1 MRTRPMS
8 SLKSR
13 NSTLRS
19 AIRPI
24 LSSDSLM
31 KGGRA
36 GGLSSMREQSS
47 SFDVARI
54 VRELSE
60 MVGARA
66 RKAYQPH
73 YEQVVLRLNR
83 KGVPSTDMV
92 IVRGQRVYTSQRD
105 RPMPSK
111 PSQFAMV
118 LRKHL
123 NNSRLIGVEQ
133 LGFDRVIR
141 LTFEHGGGRLSLIIE
156 LFRDG
161 NVLLLDEEGVII
173 QPLTHAKYAS
183 RSLKKGVAYSPPPET
198 LDPREMDRSMLDSL
212 LDGSEHD
219 LIRTLAA
226 RANLGRIYGS
236 TACSIAEIEE
246 SVAANTLDSTQRDS
260 LEAAIGSMLDQLS
273 DGSDAKMWMADS
285 EAMDAWKAA
294 DNEAARDAASS
305 GITEIAPIDLSYTES
320 SMMVE
325 VASLSL
331 AYDAVF
337 GSHDAAAFIRRE
349 EEMLVESG
357 EDDGVIQAKLG
368 RRAAQQRAAIE
379 RFHERAAITQE
390 LGKAIQ
396 DNWEHV
402 DSLLSQFNEAVD
414 SDGWEGVMDK
424 IYDVPWIDSANPA
437 KQTIVAYL
445 PDEDGEPGASITLE
459 VSNTVHQNAQRYFE
473 EARSQKNK
481 AKGAL
486 TALESTEKDQ
496 QRVEKQ
502 AAKDAAAGRLR
513 AKNRSKRFWFERHR
527 WALLSG
533 GHLLIGGKDA
543 KGNDVVV
550 RKHLTSNDLYFH
562 ADLHGA
568 PSCSLKLK
576 DGLAP
581 NQSPSEAIPEG
592 VASLQ
597 IVQNLADDLEDARQ
611 LPESL
616 HSEAAQVAV
625 CWSRAWG
632 SGGAAA
638 VAFHV
643 RPSQVSKTTESG
655 ESLARGSFV
664 VRGQRNWHRDL
675 SLELAVG
682 MAVVNGVPMPVSGT
696 PSTISEYCSRWAR
709 ITPGSE
715 KKESVANRIAKATGL
730 AQDDLLSCLPP
741 GNCLVEDH
749 GLIQP

>member
-1 MRTRPMS
+1 
-8 SLKSR
+8 
-13 NSTLRS
+13 
-19 AIRPI
+19 
-24 LSSDSLM
+24 
-31 KGGRA
+31 
-36 GGLSSMREQSS
+36 MREQSS

-66 RKAYQPH
+66 RKVYQPH
-73 YEQVVLRLNR
+73 YEQVVVRLNR
-83 KGVPSTDMV
+83 KGLPSTDLV
-92 IVRGQRVYTSQRD
+92 IVRGRRVYTSQRD

-118 LRKHL
+118 LRKHM
-123 NNSRLIGVEQ
+123 NNSRLISVEQ
-133 LGFDRVIR
+133 YGFDRVVE
-141 LTFEHGGGRLSLIIE
+141 LTFEHGGGRLRLVIE

-161 NVLLLDEEGVII
+161 NVLLLDDNGVII

-183 RSLKKGVAYSPPPET
+183 RSLKRGVAYSPPPET
-198 LDPREMDRSMLDSL
+198 VDPRNMDRSALDSL
-212 LDGSEHD
+212 LDGSQHD

-226 RANLGRIYGS
+226 RANFGRIYGS
-236 TACSIAEIEE
+236 TACSIAGLEE
-246 SVAANTLDSTQRDS
+246 KVDANSLDSGQRDA
-260 LEAAIGSMLDQLS
+260 LEGAIQSMLVELS
-273 DGSDAKMWMADS
+273 EGDGAMMWMVDSDAKQAW
-285 EAMDAWKAA
+285 EAT
-294 DNEAARDAASS
+294 DNEADRDAASS
-305 GITEIAPIDLSYTES
+305 GITEIAPIDLSYTDR
-320 SMMVE
+320 SMAVG

-349 EEMLVESG
+349 EDRLVESG
-357 EDDGVIQAKLG
+357 EDEGEKQAKLD
-368 RRAAQQRAAIE
+368 RRAAQQSAAID

-402 DSLLSQFNEAVD
+402 DSLLAQFNDAVA
-414 SDGWEGVMDK
+414 SDGWQGVTDK
-424 IYDVPWIDSANPA
+424 IYDVPWIDSADPA

-445 PDEDGEPGASITLE
+445 PDEEGEPGASITLE
-459 VSNTVHQNAQRYFE
+459 VSKTVHQNAQRYFE
-473 EARSQKNK
+473 EASTQKSK
-481 AKGAL
+481 AKGAKA
-486 TALESTEKDQ
+486 ALAGTKQAREKA
-496 QRVEKQ
+496 EKR
-502 AAKDAAAGRLR
+502 AAKDAVAGRLR
-513 AKNRSKRFWFERHR
+513 SRQRSKRFWFEKHR
-527 WALLSG
+527 WAMLSG

-543 KGNDVVV
+543 KGNDIVV
-550 RKHLTSNDLYFH
+550 RKHLSSNDLYFH

-581 NQSPSEAIPEG
+581 NQNPSEAIPEG

-597 IVQNLADDLEDARQ
+597 IVQNLAEGVEDARE

-616 HSEAAQVAV
+616 HSEAAQIAV

-638 VAFHV
+638 TAFHA
-643 RPSQVSKTTESG
+643 RPSQVSKTTETG
-655 ESLARGSFV
+655 ESLGRGSFV

-675 SLELAVG
+675 PLELAIG

-696 PSTISEYCSRWAR
+696 PATISENFERWGKV
-709 ITPGSE
+709 IPGRE
-715 KKESVANRIAKATGL
+715 KKENIANRISKATGL

-741 GNCLVEDH
+741 GNCSLEDH
-749 GLIQP
+749 GLIQS

>member
-1 MRTRPMS
+1 
-8 SLKSR
+8 
-13 NSTLRS
+13 
-19 AIRPI
+19 
-24 LSSDSLM
+24 
-31 KGGRA
+31 
-36 GGLSSMREQSS
+36 MREQSS

-66 RKAYQPH
+66 RKVYQPH
-73 YEQVVLRLNR
+73 YEQVVVRLNR
-83 KGVPSTDMV
+83 KGLPSTDLV
-92 IVRGQRVYTSQRD
+92 IVRGRRVYTSQRD

-118 LRKHL
+118 LRKHM
-123 NNSRLIGVEQ
+123 NNSRLISVEQ
-133 LGFDRVIR
+133 YGFDRVIE
-141 LTFEHGGGRLSLIIE
+141 LTFEHGGGRLRLIIE

-161 NVLLLDEEGVII
+161 NVLLLDDNGVII

-183 RSLKKGVAYSPPPET
+183 RSLKRGVAYSPPPET
-198 LDPREMDRSMLDSL
+198 VDPRNMDRSALDSL
-212 LDGSEHD
+212 LDGSQHD

-226 RANLGRIYGS
+226 RANFGRIYGS
-236 TACSIAEIEE
+236 TACSIAGLEE
-246 SVAANTLDSTQRDS
+246 KVDANSLDSGQRDA
-260 LEAAIGSMLDQLS
+260 LEGAIQSMLVELS
-273 DGSDAKMWMADS
+273 EGDGAMMWMVDSDAKQAW
-285 EAMDAWKAA
+285 EAT
-294 DNEAARDAASS
+294 DNEADRDAASS
-305 GITEIAPIDLSYTES
+305 GITEIAPIDLSYTDR
-320 SMMVE
+320 SMAVG

-349 EEMLVESG
+349 EDRLVESG
-357 EDDGVIQAKLG
+357 EDEGEKQAKLD
-368 RRAAQQRAAIE
+368 RRAAQQSAAID

-402 DSLLSQFNEAVD
+402 DSLLAQFNDAVA
-414 SDGWEGVMDK
+414 SDGWQGVTDK
-424 IYDVPWIDSANPA
+424 IYDVPWIDSADPA

-445 PDEDGEPGASITLE
+445 PDEEGEPGASITLE
-459 VSNTVHQNAQRYFE
+459 VSKTVHQNAQRYFE
-473 EARSQKNK
+473 EASTQKSK
-481 AKGAL
+481 AKGAKA
-486 TALESTEKDQ
+486 ALAGTKQAREKA
-496 QRVEKQ
+496 EKR

-513 AKNRSKRFWFERHR
+513 SRQRSKRFWFEKHR
-527 WALLSG
+527 WAMLSG

-543 KGNDVVV
+543 KGNDIVV
-550 RKHLTSNDLYFH
+550 RKHLSSNDLYFH

-581 NQSPSEAIPEG
+581 NQNPSEAIPEG

-597 IVQNLADDLEDARQ
+597 IVQNLAEGVEDARE

-616 HSEAAQVAV
+616 HSEAAQIAV

-638 VAFHV
+638 TAFHA
-643 RPSQVSKTTESG
+643 RPSQVSKTTETG
-655 ESLARGSFV
+655 ESLGRGSFV

-675 SLELAVG
+675 PLELAIG
-682 MAVVNGVPMPVSGT
+682 MAVVNGVPMPMSGT
-696 PSTISEYCSRWAR
+696 PATISENFERWGKV
-709 ITPGSE
+709 IPGRE
-715 KKESVANRIAKATGL
+715 KKENVANRISKATGL
-730 AQDDLLSCLPP
+730 AQDDLLSCLPS
-741 GNCLVEDH
+741 GNCSLEDL
-749 GLIQP
+749 GLIQS

>member
-1 MRTRPMS
+1 
-8 SLKSR
+8 
-13 NSTLRS
+13 
-19 AIRPI
+19 
-24 LSSDSLM
+24 M

-36 GGLSSMREQSS
+36 GGLSSMRESSS

-83 KGVPSTDMV
+83 KGVPSTDLV

-123 NNSRLIGVEQ
+123 NNSRLIDVEQ

-141 LTFEHGGGRLSLIIE
+141 LTFEHGGGRLALIIE

-161 NVLLLDEEGVII
+161 NVLLLDGNDVII

-183 RSLKKGVAYSPPPET
+183 RTLKKGVAYTAPPET
-198 LDPREMDRSMLDSL
+198 LDPREMDRAMLDNL
-212 LDGSEHD
+212 LDGSNHD

-236 TACSIAEIEE
+236 TACSIAGIEE
-246 SVAANTLDSTQRDS
+246 DVAANSLDSAQRDS
-260 LEAAIGSMLDQLS
+260 LELAIDSMLQRLS
-273 DGSDAKMWMADS
+273 DGEDAKIWLTDS

-305 GITEIAPIDLSYTES
+305 GITEIAPIDLAYTES
-320 SMMVE
+320 STMVG
-325 VASLSL
+325 VASLSV

-349 EEMLVESG
+349 EELLVDSG
-357 EDDGVIQAKLG
+357 EDGGAIQAKLG
-368 RRAAQQRAAIE
+368 RRAAQQKAAIA

-390 LGKAIQ
+390 LGKSIQ

-402 DSLLSQFNEAVD
+402 DSLLLQFNEAVV
-414 SDGWEGVMDK
+414 SDGWGGVMDK
-424 IYDVPWIDSANPA
+424 IHDVPWIDSADPA

-481 AKGAL
+481 AEGAK
-486 TALESTEKDQ
+486 TALASTEKIQD
-496 QRVEKQ
+496 RAEKQ

-513 AKNRSKRFWFERHR
+513 AKKRSKRFWFERHR
-527 WALLSG
+527 WAILSG
-533 GHLLIGGKDA
+533 GHFLIGGKDA

-576 DGLAP
+576 DGLAL
-581 NQSPSEAIPEG
+581 NQNPSEVIPEG

-597 IVQNLADDLEDARQ
+597 IVQNLGEDMEDARQ
-611 LPESL
+611 LPESV

-638 VAFHV
+638 IAFHA

-675 SLELAVG
+675 PLEMAIG
-682 MAVVNGVPMPVSGT
+682 MAVVNGVPIPVSGT
-696 PSTISEYCSRWAR
+696 PSTISQYCQRWTK
-709 ITPGSE
+709 IIPGRE
-715 KKESVANRIAKATGL
+715 KKESIANRIAKATGL
-730 AQDDLLSCLPP
+730 AQDDLLSCLPS
-741 GNCLVEDH
+741 GNCSLEDH
-749 GLIQP
+749 GLIQS

>member
-1 MRTRPMS
+1 
-8 SLKSR
+8 
-13 NSTLRS
+13 
-19 AIRPI
+19 
-24 LSSDSLM
+24 
-31 KGGRA
+31 
-36 GGLSSMREQSS
+36 MREQSS

-66 RKAYQPH
+66 RKVYQPH
-73 YEQVVLRLNR
+73 YEQVVVRLNR
-83 KGVPSTDMV
+83 KGLPSTDLV
-92 IVRGQRVYTSQRD
+92 IVRGRRVYTSQRD

-118 LRKHL
+118 LRKHM
-123 NNSRLIGVEQ
+123 NNSRLISVEQ
-133 LGFDRVIR
+133 YGFDRVIE
-141 LTFEHGGGRLSLIIE
+141 LTFEHGGGRLRLIIE

-161 NVLLLDEEGVII
+161 NVLLLDDNGVII

-183 RSLKKGVAYSPPPET
+183 RSLKRGVAYSPPPET
-198 LDPREMDRSMLDSL
+198 VDPRNMDRSALDSL
-212 LDGSEHD
+212 LDGSQHD

-226 RANLGRIYGS
+226 RANFGRIYGS
-236 TACSIAEIEE
+236 TACSIAGLEE
-246 SVAANTLDSTQRDS
+246 KVDANSLDSGQRDA
-260 LEAAIGSMLDQLS
+260 LEGAIQSMLVELS
-273 DGSDAKMWMADS
+273 EGDGAMMWMVDSDAKQAW
-285 EAMDAWKAA
+285 EAT
-294 DNEAARDAASS
+294 DNEADRDAASS
-305 GITEIAPIDLSYTES
+305 GITEIAPIDLSYTDR
-320 SMMVE
+320 SMAVG

-349 EEMLVESG
+349 EDRLVESG
-357 EDDGVIQAKLG
+357 EDEGEKQAKLD
-368 RRAAQQRAAIE
+368 RRAAQQSAAID

-402 DSLLSQFNEAVD
+402 DSLLAQFNDAVA
-414 SDGWEGVMDK
+414 SDGWQGVTDK
-424 IYDVPWIDSANPA
+424 IYDVPWIDNADPA

-445 PDEDGEPGASITLE
+445 PDEEGEPGASITLE
-459 VSNTVHQNAQRYFE
+459 VSKTVHQNAQRYFE
-473 EARSQKNK
+473 EASTQKSK
-481 AKGAL
+481 AKGAKA
-486 TALESTEKDQ
+486 ALAGTKQAREKA
-496 QRVEKQ
+496 EKR

-513 AKNRSKRFWFERHR
+513 SRQRSKRFWFEKHR
-527 WALLSG
+527 WAMLSG

-543 KGNDVVV
+543 KGNDIVV
-550 RKHLTSNDLYFH
+550 RKHLSSNDLYFH

-581 NQSPSEAIPEG
+581 NQNPSEAIPEG

-597 IVQNLADDLEDARQ
+597 IVQNLAEGVEDARE

-616 HSEAAQVAV
+616 HSEAAQIAV

-638 VAFHV
+638 TAFHA
-643 RPSQVSKTTESG
+643 RPSQVSKTTETG
-655 ESLARGSFV
+655 ESLGRGSFV

-675 SLELAVG
+675 PLELAIG

-696 PSTISEYCSRWAR
+696 PATISENFERWGKV
-709 ITPGSE
+709 IPGRE
-715 KKESVANRIAKATGL
+715 KKENIANRISKATGL

-741 GNCLVEDH
+741 GNCSLEDH
-749 GLIQP
+749 GLIQS

>member
-1 MRTRPMS
+1 
-8 SLKSR
+8 
-13 NSTLRS
+13 
-19 AIRPI
+19 
-24 LSSDSLM
+24 
-31 KGGRA
+31 
-36 GGLSSMREQSS
+36 MREQSS

-66 RKAYQPH
+66 RKVYQPH
-73 YEQVVLRLNR
+73 YEQVVVRLNR
-83 KGVPSTDMV
+83 KGLPSTDLV
-92 IVRGQRVYTSQRD
+92 IVRGRRVYTSQRD

-118 LRKHL
+118 LRKHM
-123 NNSRLIGVEQ
+123 NNSRLISVEQ
-133 LGFDRVIR
+133 YGFDRVIE
-141 LTFEHGGGRLSLIIE
+141 LTFEHGGGRLRLIIE

-161 NVLLLDEEGVII
+161 NVLLLDDNGVII

-183 RSLKKGVAYSPPPET
+183 RSLKRGVAYSPPPET
-198 LDPREMDRSMLDSL
+198 VDPRNMDRSALDSL
-212 LDGSEHD
+212 LDGSQHD

-226 RANLGRIYGS
+226 RANFGRIYGS
-236 TACSIAEIEE
+236 TACSIAGLEE
-246 SVAANTLDSTQRDS
+246 KVDANSLDSGQRDA
-260 LEAAIGSMLDQLS
+260 LEGAIQSMLVELS
-273 DGSDAKMWMADS
+273 EGDGAMMWMVDSDAKQAW
-285 EAMDAWKAA
+285 EAT
-294 DNEAARDAASS
+294 DNEADRDAASS
-305 GITEIAPIDLSYTES
+305 GITEIAPIDLSYTDR
-320 SMMVE
+320 SMAVG

-349 EEMLVESG
+349 EDRLVESG
-357 EDDGVIQAKLG
+357 EDEGEKQAKLD
-368 RRAAQQRAAIE
+368 RRAAQQSAAID

-396 DNWEHV
+396 DNWGHV
-402 DSLLSQFNEAVD
+402 DSLLAQFNDAVA
-414 SDGWEGVMDK
+414 SDGWQGVTDK
-424 IYDVPWIDSANPA
+424 IYDVPWIDSADPA

-445 PDEDGEPGASITLE
+445 PDEEGEPGASITLE
-459 VSNTVHQNAQRYFE
+459 VSKTVHQNAQRYFE
-473 EARSQKNK
+473 EASTQKSK
-481 AKGAL
+481 AKGAKA
-486 TALESTEKDQ
+486 ALAGTKQAREKA
-496 QRVEKQ
+496 EKR

-513 AKNRSKRFWFERHR
+513 SRQRSKRFWFEKHR
-527 WALLSG
+527 WAMLSG

-543 KGNDVVV
+543 KGNDIVV
-550 RKHLTSNDLYFH
+550 RKHLSSNDLYFH

-581 NQSPSEAIPEG
+581 NQNPSEAIPEG

-597 IVQNLADDLEDARQ
+597 IVQNLAEGVEDARE

-616 HSEAAQVAV
+616 HSEAAQIAV

-638 VAFHV
+638 TAFHA
-643 RPSQVSKTTESG
+643 RPSQVSKTTETG
-655 ESLARGSFV
+655 ESLGRGSFV

-675 SLELAVG
+675 PLELAIG

-696 PSTISEYCSRWAR
+696 PATISENFERWGKV
-709 ITPGSE
+709 IPGRE
-715 KKESVANRIAKATGL
+715 KKENIANRISKATGL

-741 GNCLVEDH
+741 GNCSLEDH
-749 GLIQP
+749 GLIQS

>member
-1 MRTRPMS
+1 
-8 SLKSR
+8 
-13 NSTLRS
+13 
-19 AIRPI
+19 
-24 LSSDSLM
+24 
-31 KGGRA
+31 
-36 GGLSSMREQSS
+36 MREQSS

-66 RKAYQPH
+66 RKVYQPH
-73 YEQVVLRLNR
+73 YEQVVVRLNR
-83 KGVPSTDMV
+83 KGLPSTDLV
-92 IVRGQRVYTSQRD
+92 IVRGRRVYTSQRD

-118 LRKHL
+118 LRKHM
-123 NNSRLIGVEQ
+123 NNSRLISVEQ
-133 LGFDRVIR
+133 YGFDRVVE
-141 LTFEHGGGRLSLIIE
+141 LTFEHGGGRLRLVIE

-161 NVLLLDEEGVII
+161 NVLLLDDNGVII

-183 RSLKKGVAYSPPPET
+183 RSLKRGVAYSPPPET
-198 LDPREMDRSMLDSL
+198 VDPRNMDRSALDSL
-212 LDGSEHD
+212 LDGSQHD

-226 RANLGRIYGS
+226 RANFGRIYGS
-236 TACSIAEIEE
+236 TACSIAGLEE
-246 SVAANTLDSTQRDS
+246 KVDANSLDSGQRDA
-260 LEAAIGSMLDQLS
+260 LEGAIQSMLVELS
-273 DGSDAKMWMADS
+273 EGDGAMMWMVDSDAKQAW
-285 EAMDAWKAA
+285 EAT
-294 DNEAARDAASS
+294 DNEADRDAASS
-305 GITEIAPIDLSYTES
+305 GITEIAPIDLSYTDR
-320 SMMVE
+320 SMAVG

-349 EEMLVESG
+349 EDRLVESG
-357 EDDGVIQAKLG
+357 EDEGEKQAKLD
-368 RRAAQQRAAIE
+368 RRAAQQSAAID

-402 DSLLSQFNEAVD
+402 DSLLAQFNDAVA
-414 SDGWEGVMDK
+414 SDGWQGVTDK
-424 IYDVPWIDSANPA
+424 IYDVPWIDSADPA

-445 PDEDGEPGASITLE
+445 PDEEGEPGASITLE
-459 VSNTVHQNAQRYFE
+459 VSKTVHQNAQRYFE
-473 EARSQKNK
+473 EASTQKSK
-481 AKGAL
+481 AKGAKA
-486 TALESTEKDQ
+486 ALAGTKQAREKA
-496 QRVEKQ
+496 EKR

-513 AKNRSKRFWFERHR
+513 SRQRSKRFWFEKHR
-527 WALLSG
+527 WAMLSG

-543 KGNDVVV
+543 KGNDIVV
-550 RKHLTSNDLYFH
+550 RKHLSSNDLYFH

-581 NQSPSEAIPEG
+581 NQNPSEAIPEG

-597 IVQNLADDLEDARQ
+597 IVQNLAEGVEDARE

-616 HSEAAQVAV
+616 HSEAAQIAV

-638 VAFHV
+638 TAFHA
-643 RPSQVSKTTESG
+643 RPSQVSKTTETG
-655 ESLARGSFV
+655 ESLGRGSFV

-675 SLELAVG
+675 PLELAIG

-696 PSTISEYCSRWAR
+696 PATISENFERWGKV
-709 ITPGSE
+709 IPGRE
-715 KKESVANRIAKATGL
+715 KKENIANRISKATGL

-741 GNCLVEDH
+741 GNCSLEDH
-749 GLIQP
+749 GLIQS

>member
-1 MRTRPMS
+1 
-8 SLKSR
+8 
-13 NSTLRS
+13 
-19 AIRPI
+19 
-24 LSSDSLM
+24 
-31 KGGRA
+31 
-36 GGLSSMREQSS
+36 MREQSS

-60 MVGARA
+60 LVGARA

-83 KGVPSTDMV
+83 KGVPSTDLV
-92 IVRGQRVYTSQRD
+92 IVRGRRVYTSQRD

-123 NNSRLIGVEQ
+123 NNSRLIAVEQ
-133 LGFDRVIR
+133 FGFDRVIQ
-141 LTFEHGGGRLSLIIE
+141 LTFEHGGGRLRLVIE

-161 NVLLLDEEGVII
+161 NVLLLDDSGVII

-183 RSLKKGVAYSPPPET
+183 RSLKKGVAYAPPPET
-198 LDPREMDRSMLDSL
+198 VDPREMDRSALDAL
-212 LDGSEHD
+212 LDGSDHD

-226 RANLGRIYGS
+226 RANFGRIYGS
-236 TACSIAEIEE
+236 TACSIAGLEE
-246 SVAANTLDSTQRDS
+246 KIDADSLDSDQRDS
-260 LEAAIGSMLDQLS
+260 LEGAIQSMLTELS
-273 DGSDAKMWMADS
+273 EGDGAMMWMVDS
-285 EAMDAWKAA
+285 DSMQAWQAA

-305 GITEIAPIDLSYTES
+305 GITEIAPFDLAYTDS
-320 SMMVE
+320 GMMVE
-325 VASLSL
+325 VASLSM

-349 EEMLVESG
+349 EELLVESG
-357 EDDGVIQAKLG
+357 EDEGVKQAKLD
-368 RRAAQQRAAIE
+368 RRAAQQRSAID

-402 DSLLSQFNEAVD
+402 DSLLAQFNEAVA
-414 SDGWEGVMDK
+414 SDGWEGVMDR
-424 IYDVPWIDSANPA
+424 IHDVPWIDNADPA
-437 KQTIVAYL
+437 RQTIVAYL

-459 VSNTVHQNAQRYFE
+459 VSKTVHQNAQRYFE
-473 EARSQKNK
+473 EGRSQKSK
-481 AKGAL
+481 AKGAQA
-486 TALESTEKDQ
+486 ALAGTEEA
-496 QRVEKQ
+496 REKAEKR
-502 AAKDAAAGRLR
+502 AAKDAAAGRLKAR
-513 AKNRSKRFWFERHR
+513 QRSKRFWFEKHR
-527 WALLSG
+527 WAMLSG
-533 GHLLIGGKDA
+533 GHLLIGGRDA

-550 RKHLTSNDLYFH
+550 RKHLSSHDLYFH

-581 NQSPSEAIPEG
+581 NQNPSEAIPEG

-597 IVQNLADDLEDARQ
+597 IVQNLADGTEDARE
-611 LPESL
+611 LSESL
-616 HSEAAQVAV
+616 HSEAAQVTV

-638 VAFHV
+638 VAFHA

-655 ESLARGSFV
+655 ESLGRGSFV

-675 SLELAVG
+675 PLELAVG

-696 PSTISEYCSRWAR
+696 PSTISEHCQRWVKV
-709 ITPGSE
+709 TPGRE
-715 KKESVANRIAKATGL
+715 KKEAVANRISKATGL
-730 AQDDLLSCLPP
+730 VQDDLLSCLPP
-741 GNCLVEDH
+741 GNCSVEDH

>member
-1 MRTRPMS
+1 
-8 SLKSR
+8 
-13 NSTLRS
+13 
-19 AIRPI
+19 
-24 LSSDSLM
+24 
-31 KGGRA
+31 
-36 GGLSSMREQSS
+36 MREQSS

-60 MVGARA
+60 LVGARA

-83 KGVPSTDMV
+83 KGVPSTDLV
-92 IVRGQRVYTSQRD
+92 IVRGRRVYTSQRD

-123 NNSRLIGVEQ
+123 NNSRLIAVEQ
-133 LGFDRVIR
+133 FGFDRVIQ
-141 LTFEHGGGRLSLIIE
+141 LTFEHGGGRLRLVIE

-161 NVLLLDEEGVII
+161 NVLLLDDSGVII

-183 RSLKKGVAYSPPPET
+183 RSLKKGVAYAPPPET
-198 LDPREMDRSMLDSL
+198 VDPREMDRSALDAL
-212 LDGSEHD
+212 LDGSDHD

-226 RANLGRIYGS
+226 RANFGRIYGS
-236 TACSIAEIEE
+236 TACSIAGLEE
-246 SVAANTLDSTQRDS
+246 KIDADSLDSDQRDS
-260 LEAAIGSMLDQLS
+260 LEGAIQSMLAELS
-273 DGSDAKMWMADS
+273 EGDGAMMWMVDS
-285 EAMDAWKAA
+285 DSMQAWQAA

-305 GITEIAPIDLSYTES
+305 GITEIAPFDLAYTDS
-320 SMMVE
+320 GMMVE
-325 VASLSL
+325 VASLSM

-349 EEMLVESG
+349 EELLVESG
-357 EDDGVIQAKLG
+357 EDEGVKQAKLD
-368 RRAAQQRAAIE
+368 RRAAQQRSAID

-402 DSLLSQFNEAVD
+402 DSLLAQFNEAVA
-414 SDGWEGVMDK
+414 SDGWEGVMDR
-424 IYDVPWIDSANPA
+424 IHDVPWIDNADPA
-437 KQTIVAYL
+437 RQTIVAYL

-459 VSNTVHQNAQRYFE
+459 VSKTVHQNAQRYFE
-473 EARSQKNK
+473 EGRSQKSK
-481 AKGAL
+481 AKGAQA
-486 TALESTEKDQ
+486 ALAGTEEA
-496 QRVEKQ
+496 REKAEKR

-513 AKNRSKRFWFERHR
+513 ARQRSKRFWFEKHR
-527 WALLSG
+527 WAMLSG
-533 GHLLIGGKDA
+533 GHLLIGGRDA

-550 RKHLTSNDLYFH
+550 RKHLSSHDLYFH

-581 NQSPSEAIPEG
+581 NQNPSEAIPEG

-597 IVQNLADDLEDARQ
+597 IVQNLADGTEDARE
-611 LPESL
+611 LSESL

-638 VAFHV
+638 VAFHA

-655 ESLARGSFV
+655 ESLGRGSFV
-664 VRGQRNWHRDL
+664 VRGKRNWHRDL
-675 SLELAVG
+675 PLELAVG

-696 PSTISEYCSRWAR
+696 PSTISEYCQRWVKV
-709 ITPGSE
+709 TPGRE
-715 KKESVANRIAKATGL
+715 KKEAVANRISKATGL
-730 AQDDLLSCLPP
+730 VQDDLLSCLPP
-741 GNCLVEDH
+741 GNCSVEDH

>member
-1 MRTRPMS
+1 
-8 SLKSR
+8 
-13 NSTLRS
+13 
-19 AIRPI
+19 
-24 LSSDSLM
+24 
-31 KGGRA
+31 
-36 GGLSSMREQSS
+36 MREQSS

-60 MVGARA
+60 LVGARA

-83 KGVPSTDMV
+83 KGVPSTDLV
-92 IVRGQRVYTSQRD
+92 IVRGRRVYTSQRD

-123 NNSRLIGVEQ
+123 NNSRLIAVEQ
-133 LGFDRVIR
+133 FGFDRVIQ
-141 LTFEHGGGRLSLIIE
+141 LTFEHGGGRLRLVIE

-161 NVLLLDEEGVII
+161 NVLLLDDSGVII

-183 RSLKKGVAYSPPPET
+183 RSLKKGVAYTPPPET
-198 LDPREMDRSMLDSL
+198 IDPREMDRSALDAL

-226 RANLGRIYGS
+226 RANFGRIYGS
-236 TACSIAEIEE
+236 TACSIAGLEE
-246 SVAANTLDSTQRDS
+246 KVDSNSLDSDQRDS
-260 LEAAIGSMLDQLS
+260 LEGAIQSMLAELS
-273 DGSDAKMWMADS
+273 EGDGAMMWMVDS
-285 EAMDAWKAA
+285 DSMQAWQAA

-305 GITEIAPIDLSYTES
+305 GITEIAPFDLAYTDS
-320 SMMVE
+320 GMMVE
-325 VASLSL
+325 VASLSM

-349 EEMLVESG
+349 EELLVDSG
-357 EDDGVIQAKLG
+357 EDEGVKQAKLD
-368 RRAAQQRAAIE
+368 RRAAQQRSAID

-402 DSLLSQFNEAVD
+402 DSLLAQFNEAVA
-414 SDGWEGVMDK
+414 SDGWEGVMDR
-424 IYDVPWIDSANPA
+424 IHDVPWIDNADPA
-437 KQTIVAYL
+437 RQTIVAYL

-459 VSNTVHQNAQRYFE
+459 VSKTVHQNAQRYFE
-473 EARSQKNK
+473 EGRSQKSK
-481 AKGAL
+481 AKGAQA
-486 TALESTEKDQ
+486 ALAGTEEA
-496 QRVEKQ
+496 REKAEKR
-502 AAKDAAAGRLR
+502 AAKDAAAGRLKAR
-513 AKNRSKRFWFERHR
+513 QRSKRFWFEKHR
-527 WALLSG
+527 WAMLSG
-533 GHLLIGGKDA
+533 GHLLIGGRDA

-550 RKHLTSNDLYFH
+550 RKHLSSHDLYFH

-581 NQSPSEAIPEG
+581 NQNPSEAIPEG

-597 IVQNLADDLEDARQ
+597 IVQNLADGTEDARE
-611 LPESL
+611 LSESL

-638 VAFHV
+638 VAFHA
-643 RPSQVSKTTESG
+643 RPSQGSKTTESG
-655 ESLARGSFV
+655 ESLGRGSFV
-664 VRGQRNWHRDL
+664 VRGKRNWHRDL
-675 SLELAVG
+675 PLELAVG

-696 PSTISEYCSRWAR
+696 PSTISEYCQRWVKV
-709 ITPGSE
+709 TPGRE
-715 KKESVANRIAKATGL
+715 KKEAVANRISKATGL
-730 AQDDLLSCLPP
+730 VQDDLLSCLPP
-741 GNCLVEDH
+741 GNCSVEDH

>member
-1 MRTRPMS
+1 
-8 SLKSR
+8 
-13 NSTLRS
+13 
-19 AIRPI
+19 
-24 LSSDSLM
+24 
-31 KGGRA
+31 
-36 GGLSSMREQSS
+36 
-47 SFDVARI
+47 
-54 VRELSE
+54 
-60 MVGARA
+60 
-66 RKAYQPH
+66 
-73 YEQVVLRLNR
+73 
-83 KGVPSTDMV
+83 
-92 IVRGQRVYTSQRD
+92 
-105 RPMPSK
+105 
-111 PSQFAMV
+111 
-118 LRKHL
+118 
-123 NNSRLIGVEQ
+123 
-133 LGFDRVIR
+133 
-141 LTFEHGGGRLSLIIE
+141 
-156 LFRDG
+156 
-161 NVLLLDEEGVII
+161 
-173 QPLTHAKYAS
+173 
-183 RSLKKGVAYSPPPET
+183 
-198 LDPREMDRSMLDSL
+198 MLDNL
-212 LDGSEHD
+212 LDGSNHD

-236 TACSIAEIEE
+236 TACSIAGIEE
-246 SVAANTLDSTQRDS
+246 DVAANSLDSTQRDS
-260 LEAAIGSMLDQLS
+260 LELAIDSMLKRLS
-273 DGSDAKMWMADS
+273 DGEDAKIWLADS

-294 DNEAARDAASS
+294 DNETARDVASS
-305 GITEIAPIDLSYTES
+305 GITEIAPIDLAYTES
-320 SMMVE
+320 SAMVA
-325 VASLSL
+325 VASLSV

-349 EEMLVESG
+349 EELLVDSG
-357 EDDGVIQAKLG
+357 EDGGAIQAKLG
-368 RRAAQQRAAIE
+368 RRAAQQKAAIQ

-390 LGKAIQ
+390 LGKSIQ

-402 DSLLSQFNEAVD
+402 DSLLLQFNEAVV

-424 IYDVPWIDSANPA
+424 IHDVPWIESADPA
-437 KQTIVAYL
+437 KQTVVAYL

-481 AKGAL
+481 AKGAE
-486 TALESTEKDQ
+486 TALASTDKSRE
-496 QRVEKQ
+496 RAEKQ

-513 AKNRSKRFWFERHR
+513 AKKRSKRFWFERHR
-527 WALLSG
+527 WAILSG
-533 GHLLIGGKDA
+533 GHLLIGGRDA

-576 DGLAP
+576 DGLVP
-581 NQSPSEAIPEG
+581 NQNPSEAIPEG

-597 IVQNLADDLEDARQ
+597 IVQNLGDEMEDARQ
-611 LPESL
+611 LPDSV

-638 VAFHV
+638 IAFHA

-675 SLELAVG
+675 PLEMAIG
-682 MAVVNGVPMPVSGT
+682 MAVVNGVPIPVSGT
-696 PSTISEYCSRWAR
+696 PSTISEYCQRWAK
-709 ITPGSE
+709 IIPGRE

-741 GNCLVEDH
+741 GNCSLEDY
-749 GLIQP
+749 GLIQS

>member
-1 MRTRPMS
+1 
-8 SLKSR
+8 
-13 NSTLRS
+13 
-19 AIRPI
+19 
-24 LSSDSLM
+24 
-31 KGGRA
+31 
-36 GGLSSMREQSS
+36 MREQSS

-60 MVGARA
+60 LVGARA

-83 KGVPSTDMV
+83 KGVTSTDLV
-92 IVRGQRVYTSQRD
+92 IVRGRRVYTSQRD

-123 NNSRLIGVEQ
+123 NNSRLVAVEQ
-133 LGFDRVIR
+133 FGFDRVIQ
-141 LTFEHGGGRLSLIIE
+141 LTFEHGGGRLRLVIE

-161 NVLLLDEEGVII
+161 NVLLLDDSGVII

-183 RSLKKGVAYSPPPET
+183 RSLKKGVAYTPPPET
-198 LDPREMDRSMLDSL
+198 IDPREMDRSALDAL

-226 RANLGRIYGS
+226 RANFGRIYGS
-236 TACSIAEIEE
+236 TACSIAGLEE
-246 SVAANTLDSTQRDS
+246 KVDSNSLDSDQRDS
-260 LEAAIGSMLDQLS
+260 LEGAIQSMLAELS
-273 DGSDAKMWMADS
+273 EGDGAMMWMVDS
-285 EAMDAWKAA
+285 DSMQAWQAA

-305 GITEIAPIDLSYTES
+305 GITEIAPFDLAYTDS
-320 SMMVE
+320 GMMVE
-325 VASLSL
+325 VASLSM

-349 EEMLVESG
+349 EELLVDSG
-357 EDDGVIQAKLG
+357 EDEGVKQAKLD
-368 RRAAQQRAAIE
+368 RRAAQQRSAID

-402 DSLLSQFNEAVD
+402 DSLLAQFNEAVA
-414 SDGWEGVMDK
+414 SDGWEGVMDR
-424 IYDVPWIDSANPA
+424 IHDVPWIDNADPA
-437 KQTIVAYL
+437 RQTIVAYL

-459 VSNTVHQNAQRYFE
+459 ISKTVHQNAQRYFE
-473 EARSQKNK
+473 EGRSQKSK
-481 AKGAL
+481 AKGAQA
-486 TALESTEKDQ
+486 ALAGTEEA
-496 QRVEKQ
+496 REKAEKR

-513 AKNRSKRFWFERHR
+513 ARQRSKRFWFEKHR
-527 WALLSG
+527 WAMLSG
-533 GHLLIGGKDA
+533 GHLLIGGRDA

-550 RKHLTSNDLYFH
+550 RKHLSSHDLYFH

-581 NQSPSEAIPEG
+581 NQNPSEAIPEG

-597 IVQNLADDLEDARQ
+597 IVQHLADGTEDARE
-611 LPESL
+611 LSESL

-638 VAFHV
+638 VAFHA

-655 ESLARGSFV
+655 ESLGRGSFV

-675 SLELAVG
+675 PLELAVG

-696 PSTISEYCSRWAR
+696 PSTISEYCQRWVKV
-709 ITPGSE
+709 TPGRE
-715 KKESVANRIAKATGL
+715 KKEAVANRISKATGL
-730 AQDDLLSCLPP
+730 VQDDLLSCLPP
-741 GNCLVEDH
+741 GNCSVEDH

>member
-1 MRTRPMS
+1 
-8 SLKSR
+8 
-13 NSTLRS
+13 
-19 AIRPI
+19 
-24 LSSDSLM
+24 
-31 KGGRA
+31 
-36 GGLSSMREQSS
+36 MREQSS

-60 MVGARA
+60 LVGARA

-83 KGVPSTDMV
+83 KGVPSTDLV
-92 IVRGQRVYTSQRD
+92 IVRGRRVYTSQRD

-123 NNSRLIGVEQ
+123 NNSRLIAVEQ
-133 LGFDRVIR
+133 FGFDRVIQ
-141 LTFEHGGGRLSLIIE
+141 LTFEHGGGRLRLVIE

-161 NVLLLDEEGVII
+161 NVLLLDDSGVII

-183 RSLKKGVAYSPPPET
+183 RSLKKGVAYTPPPET
-198 LDPREMDRSMLDSL
+198 IDPREMDRSALDAL

-226 RANLGRIYGS
+226 RANFGRIYGS
-236 TACSIAEIEE
+236 TACSIAGLEE
-246 SVAANTLDSTQRDS
+246 KVDSNSLDSDQRDS
-260 LEAAIGSMLDQLS
+260 LEGAIQSMLAELS
-273 DGSDAKMWMADS
+273 EGDGAMMWMVDS
-285 EAMDAWKAA
+285 DSMQAWQAA

-305 GITEIAPIDLSYTES
+305 GITEIAPFDLAYTDS
-320 SMMVE
+320 GMMVE
-325 VASLSL
+325 VASLSM

-349 EEMLVESG
+349 EELLVDSG
-357 EDDGVIQAKLG
+357 EDEGVKQAKLD
-368 RRAAQQRAAIE
+368 RRAAQQRSAID

-402 DSLLSQFNEAVD
+402 DSLLAQFNEAVA
-414 SDGWEGVMDK
+414 SDGWEGVMDR
-424 IYDVPWIDSANPA
+424 IHDVPWIDNADPA
-437 KQTIVAYL
+437 RQTIVAYL

-459 VSNTVHQNAQRYFE
+459 VSKTVHQNAQRYFE
-473 EARSQKNK
+473 EGRSQKSK
-481 AKGAL
+481 AKGAQA
-486 TALESTEKDQ
+486 ALAGTEEA
-496 QRVEKQ
+496 REKAEKR
-502 AAKDAAAGRLR
+502 AAKDAAAGRLKAR
-513 AKNRSKRFWFERHR
+513 QRSKRFWFEKHR
-527 WALLSG
+527 WAMLSG
-533 GHLLIGGKDA
+533 GHLLIGGRDA

-550 RKHLTSNDLYFH
+550 RKHLSSHDLYFH

-581 NQSPSEAIPEG
+581 NQNPSEAIPEG

-597 IVQNLADDLEDARQ
+597 IVQNLAEGTEDARE
-611 LPESL
+611 LSESL

-638 VAFHV
+638 VAFHA

-655 ESLARGSFV
+655 ESLGRGSFV

-675 SLELAVG
+675 PLELAVG

-696 PSTISEYCSRWAR
+696 PSTISEYCQRWVKV
-709 ITPGSE
+709 TPGRE
-715 KKESVANRIAKATGL
+715 KKEAVANRISKATGL
-730 AQDDLLSCLPP
+730 VQDDLLSCLPP
-741 GNCLVEDH
+741 GNCSVEDH

>member
-1 MRTRPMS
+1 
-8 SLKSR
+8 
-13 NSTLRS
+13 
-19 AIRPI
+19 
-24 LSSDSLM
+24 
-31 KGGRA
+31 
-36 GGLSSMREQSS
+36 MREQSS

-66 RKAYQPH
+66 RKVYQPH
-73 YEQVVLRLNR
+73 YEQVVVRLNR
-83 KGVPSTDMV
+83 KGLPSTDLV
-92 IVRGQRVYTSQRD
+92 IVRGRRVYTSQRD

-118 LRKHL
+118 LRKHM
-123 NNSRLIGVEQ
+123 NNSRLISVEQ
-133 LGFDRVIR
+133 YGFDRVIE
-141 LTFEHGGGRLSLIIE
+141 LTFEHGGGRLRLIIE

-161 NVLLLDEEGVII
+161 NVLLLDDNGVII

-183 RSLKKGVAYSPPPET
+183 RSLKRGVAYSPPPET
-198 LDPREMDRSMLDSL
+198 VDPRNMDRSALDSL

-226 RANLGRIYGS
+226 RANFGRIYGS
-236 TACSIAEIEE
+236 TACSIAGLEE
-246 SVAANTLDSTQRDS
+246 KVDANSLDSGQRDA
-260 LEAAIGSMLDQLS
+260 LEGAIQSMLVELS
-273 DGSDAKMWMADS
+273 EGDGAMMWMVDSDAKQAW
-285 EAMDAWKAA
+285 EAT
-294 DNEAARDAASS
+294 DNEADRDAASS
-305 GITEIAPIDLSYTES
+305 GITEIAPIDLSYTDR
-320 SMMVE
+320 SMAVG

-349 EEMLVESG
+349 EDRLVESG
-357 EDDGVIQAKLG
+357 EDEGEKQAKLG
-368 RRAAQQRAAIE
+368 RRAAQQSAAID

-402 DSLLSQFNEAVD
+402 DSLLAQFNDAVA
-414 SDGWEGVMDK
+414 SDGWQGVTDK
-424 IYDVPWIDSANPA
+424 IYDVPWIDSADPA

-445 PDEDGEPGASITLE
+445 PDEEGEPGASITLE
-459 VSNTVHQNAQRYFE
+459 VSKTVHQNAQRYFE
-473 EARSQKNK
+473 EASTQKSK
-481 AKGAL
+481 AKGAKA
-486 TALESTEKDQ
+486 ALAGTKQAREKA
-496 QRVEKQ
+496 EKR

-513 AKNRSKRFWFERHR
+513 SRQRSKRFWFEKHR
-527 WALLSG
+527 WAMLSG

-543 KGNDVVV
+543 KGNDLVV
-550 RKHLTSNDLYFH
+550 RKHLTSNDLYVH

-581 NQSPSEAIPEG
+581 NQNPSEAIPEG

-597 IVQNLADDLEDARQ
+597 IVQNLAEGVEDARE

-638 VAFHV
+638 TAFHA
-643 RPSQVSKTTESG
+643 RPSQVSKTTETG
-655 ESLARGSFV
+655 ESLGRGSFV

-675 SLELAVG
+675 PLELAIG
-682 MAVVNGVPMPVSGT
+682 MAVVNGVPIPVSGT
-696 PSTISEYCSRWAR
+696 PATISENFERWGKV
-709 ITPGSE
+709 IPGRE
-715 KKESVANRIAKATGL
+715 KKESVANRISKATGL

-741 GNCLVEDH
+741 GNCSLEDH
-749 GLIQP
+749 GLIQS

>member
-1 MRTRPMS
+1 
-8 SLKSR
+8 
-13 NSTLRS
+13 
-19 AIRPI
+19 
-24 LSSDSLM
+24 
-31 KGGRA
+31 
-36 GGLSSMREQSS
+36 MREQSS

-54 VRELSE
+54 VRELSG

-73 YEQVVLRLNR
+73 YEQVVVRLNR
-83 KGVPSTDMV
+83 KGLPSTDLV
-92 IVRGQRVYTSQRD
+92 IVRGRRVYTSQRD

-123 NNSRLIGVEQ
+123 NNSRLISVEQ
-133 LGFDRVIR
+133 YGFDRVIE
-141 LTFEHGGGRLSLIIE
+141 LTFEHGGGRLRLIIE

-161 NVLLLDEEGVII
+161 NVLLLDDNGVII

-183 RSLKKGVAYSPPPET
+183 RSLKRGVAYSPPPET
-198 LDPREMDRSMLDSL
+198 VDPRNMGRSALDSL
-212 LDGSEHD
+212 LDGSQHD

-226 RANLGRIYGS
+226 RANFGRIYGS
-236 TACSIAEIEE
+236 TACSIAGLEE
-246 SVAANTLDSTQRDS
+246 KVDANSLDSGQRDA
-260 LEAAIGSMLDQLS
+260 LEGAIQSMLVELS
-273 DGSDAKMWMADS
+273 EGDGAMMWMVDSDAKQAW
-285 EAMDAWKAA
+285 EAT
-294 DNEAARDAASS
+294 DNEADRDAASS
-305 GITEIAPIDLSYTES
+305 GITEIAPIDLSYTDES
-320 SMMVE
+320 MVVG

-349 EEMLVESG
+349 EDRLVESG
-357 EDDGVIQAKLG
+357 EDEGEKQAKLD
-368 RRAAQQRAAIE
+368 RRAAQQSAAID

-402 DSLLSQFNEAVD
+402 DSLLAQFNDAVA
-414 SDGWEGVMDK
+414 SDGWQGVADK
-424 IYDVPWIDSANPA
+424 IYDVPWIDNADPA

-445 PDEDGEPGASITLE
+445 PDEEGEPGASITLE
-459 VSNTVHQNAQRYFE
+459 VSKTVHQNAQRYFE
-473 EARSQKNK
+473 EAGTQKSK
-481 AKGAL
+481 AKGAQA
-486 TALESTEKDQ
+486 ALAGTKQAREKA
-496 QRVEKQ
+496 EKR

-513 AKNRSKRFWFERHR
+513 SRQRSKRFWFEKHR
-527 WALLSG
+527 WAMLSG

-550 RKHLTSNDLYFH
+550 RKHLSSNDLYFH

-581 NQSPSEAIPEG
+581 NQNPSEAIPDG

-597 IVQNLADDLEDARQ
+597 IVQNLAEGVEDARE

-616 HSEAAQVAV
+616 HAEAAQVAV

-638 VAFHV
+638 TAFHA
-643 RPSQVSKTTESG
+643 RPSQVSKTTETG
-655 ESLARGSFV
+655 ESLGRGSFV

-675 SLELAVG
+675 SLELAIG

-696 PSTISEYCSRWAR
+696 PATISENFERWGKV
-709 ITPGSE
+709 IPGRE
-715 KKESVANRIAKATGL
+715 KKENVANRISKATGL

-741 GNCLVEDH
+741 GNCSLEDH
-749 GLIQP
+749 GLIQS

>member
-1 MRTRPMS
+1 
-8 SLKSR
+8 
-13 NSTLRS
+13 
-19 AIRPI
+19 
-24 LSSDSLM
+24 
-31 KGGRA
+31 
-36 GGLSSMREQSS
+36 MREQSS

-60 MVGARA
+60 LVGARA

-83 KGVPSTDMV
+83 KGVPSTDLV
-92 IVRGQRVYTSQRD
+92 IVRGRRVYTSQRD

-123 NNSRLIGVEQ
+123 NNSRLIAVEQ
-133 LGFDRVIR
+133 FGFDRVIQ
-141 LTFEHGGGRLSLIIE
+141 LTFEHGGGRLRLVIE

-161 NVLLLDEEGVII
+161 NVLLLDDSGVII

-183 RSLKKGVAYSPPPET
+183 RSLKKGVAYTPPPET
-198 LDPREMDRSMLDSL
+198 IDPREMDRSALDAL

-226 RANLGRIYGS
+226 RANFGRIYGS
-236 TACSIAEIEE
+236 TACSIAGLEE
-246 SVAANTLDSTQRDS
+246 KVDSNSLDSDQRDS
-260 LEAAIGSMLDQLS
+260 LEGAIQSMLAELS
-273 DGSDAKMWMADS
+273 EGDGAMMWMVDS
-285 EAMDAWKAA
+285 DSMQAWQAA

-305 GITEIAPIDLSYTES
+305 GITEIAPFDLAYTDS
-320 SMMVE
+320 GMMVE
-325 VASLSL
+325 VASLSM

-349 EEMLVESG
+349 EELLVDSG
-357 EDDGVIQAKLG
+357 EDEGVKQAKLD
-368 RRAAQQRAAIE
+368 RRAAQQRSAID

-402 DSLLSQFNEAVD
+402 DSLLAQFNEAVA
-414 SDGWEGVMDK
+414 SDGWDGVMDR
-424 IYDVPWIDSANPA
+424 IHDVPWIDNADPA
-437 KQTIVAYL
+437 RQTIVAYL

-459 VSNTVHQNAQRYFE
+459 VSKTVHQNAQRYFE
-473 EARSQKNK
+473 EGRSQKSK
-481 AKGAL
+481 AKGAQA
-486 TALESTEKDQ
+486 ALAGTEEA
-496 QRVEKQ
+496 REKAEKR

-513 AKNRSKRFWFERHR
+513 ARQRSKRFWFEKHR
-527 WALLSG
+527 WAMLSG
-533 GHLLIGGKDA
+533 GHLLIGGRDA

-550 RKHLTSNDLYFH
+550 RKHLSSHDLYFH

-581 NQSPSEAIPEG
+581 NQNPSEAIPEG

-597 IVQNLADDLEDARQ
+597 IVQNLADGTEDARE
-611 LPESL
+611 LSESL

-638 VAFHV
+638 VAFHA

-655 ESLARGSFV
+655 ESLGRGSFV
-664 VRGQRNWHRDL
+664 VRGKRNWHRDL
-675 SLELAVG
+675 PLELAVG

-696 PSTISEYCSRWAR
+696 PSTISEYCQRWVKV
-709 ITPGSE
+709 TPGRE
-715 KKESVANRIAKATGL
+715 KKEAVANRISKATGL
-730 AQDDLLSCLPP
+730 VQDDLLSCLPP
-741 GNCLVEDH
+741 GNCSVEDH

>member
-1 MRTRPMS
+1 
-8 SLKSR
+8 
-13 NSTLRS
+13 
-19 AIRPI
+19 
-24 LSSDSLM
+24 
-31 KGGRA
+31 
-36 GGLSSMREQSS
+36 MREQSS

-60 MVGARA
+60 LVGARA

-83 KGVPSTDMV
+83 KGVPSTDLV
-92 IVRGQRVYTSQRD
+92 IVRGRRVYTSQRD

-123 NNSRLIGVEQ
+123 NNSRLVAVEQ
-133 LGFDRVIR
+133 FGFDRVIQ
-141 LTFEHGGGRLSLIIE
+141 LTFEHGGGRLRLVIE

-161 NVLLLDEEGVII
+161 NVLLLDDSGVII

-183 RSLKKGVAYSPPPET
+183 RSLKKGVAYTPPPET
-198 LDPREMDRSMLDSL
+198 IDPREMDRSALDAL

-226 RANLGRIYGS
+226 RANFGRIYGS
-236 TACSIAEIEE
+236 TACSIAGLEE
-246 SVAANTLDSTQRDS
+246 KVDSNSLDSDQRDS
-260 LEAAIGSMLDQLS
+260 LEGAIQSMLTELS
-273 DGSDAKMWMADS
+273 EGDGAMMWMVDS
-285 EAMDAWKAA
+285 DSMQAWQAA

-305 GITEIAPIDLSYTES
+305 GITEIAPFDLAYTDS
-320 SMMVE
+320 GMMVE
-325 VASLSL
+325 VASLSM

-349 EEMLVESG
+349 EELLVESG
-357 EDDGVIQAKLG
+357 EDEGVKQAKLD
-368 RRAAQQRAAIE
+368 RRAAQQRSAID

-402 DSLLSQFNEAVD
+402 DSLLAQFNEAVA
-414 SDGWEGVMDK
+414 SDGWEGVMDR
-424 IYDVPWIDSANPA
+424 IHDVPWIDNADPA
-437 KQTIVAYL
+437 RQTIVAYL

-459 VSNTVHQNAQRYFE
+459 VSKTVHQNAQRYFE
-473 EARSQKNK
+473 EGRSQKSK
-481 AKGAL
+481 AKGAQA
-486 TALESTEKDQ
+486 ALAGTEEA
-496 QRVEKQ
+496 REKAEKR

-513 AKNRSKRFWFERHR
+513 ARQRSKRFWFEKHR
-527 WALLSG
+527 WAMLSG
-533 GHLLIGGKDA
+533 GHLLIGGRDA

-550 RKHLTSNDLYFH
+550 RKHLSSHDLYFH

-581 NQSPSEAIPEG
+581 NQNPSEAIPEG

-597 IVQNLADDLEDARQ
+597 IVQNLADGTEDARE
-611 LPESL
+611 LSESL

-638 VAFHV
+638 VAFHA

-655 ESLARGSFV
+655 ESLGRGSFV

-675 SLELAVG
+675 PLELAVG

-696 PSTISEYCSRWAR
+696 PSTISEHCQRWVKV
-709 ITPGSE
+709 TPGRE
-715 KKESVANRIAKATGL
+715 KKEAVANRISKATGL
-730 AQDDLLSCLPP
+730 VQDDLLSCLPP
-741 GNCLVEDH
+741 GNCSVEDH

>member
-1 MRTRPMS
+1 
-8 SLKSR
+8 
-13 NSTLRS
+13 
-19 AIRPI
+19 
-24 LSSDSLM
+24 
-31 KGGRA
+31 
-36 GGLSSMREQSS
+36 MREQSS

-73 YEQVVLRLNR
+73 YEQVVVRLNR
-83 KGVPSTDMV
+83 KGLPSTDLV
-92 IVRGQRVYTSQRD
+92 IVRGRRVYTSQRD

-118 LRKHL
+118 LRKHM
-123 NNSRLIGVEQ
+123 NNSRLISVEQ
-133 LGFDRVIR
+133 YGFDRVIE
-141 LTFEHGGGRLSLIIE
+141 LTFEHGGGRLRLIIE

-161 NVLLLDEEGVII
+161 NVLLLDDNGVII

-183 RSLKKGVAYSPPPET
+183 RSLKRGVAYSPPPET
-198 LDPREMDRSMLDSL
+198 VDPRNMDRSALDSL
-212 LDGSEHD
+212 LDGSQHD

-226 RANLGRIYGS
+226 RANFGRIYGS
-236 TACSIAEIEE
+236 TACSIAGLEE
-246 SVAANTLDSTQRDS
+246 KVDANSLDSGQRDA
-260 LEAAIGSMLDQLS
+260 LEGAIQSMLVELS
-273 DGSDAKMWMADS
+273 EGDGAMMWMVDSDAKQAW
-285 EAMDAWKAA
+285 EAT
-294 DNEAARDAASS
+294 DNEADRDAASS
-305 GITEIAPIDLSYTES
+305 GITEIAPIDLSYTDR
-320 SMMVE
+320 SMAVG

-349 EEMLVESG
+349 EDRLVESG
-357 EDDGVIQAKLG
+357 EDEGEKQAKLD
-368 RRAAQQRAAIE
+368 RRAAQQSAAID

-402 DSLLSQFNEAVD
+402 DSLLAQFNDAVA
-414 SDGWEGVMDK
+414 SDGWRGVADK
-424 IYDVPWIDSANPA
+424 IYDVPWIDNADPA

-445 PDEDGEPGASITLE
+445 PDEEGEPGASITLE
-459 VSNTVHQNAQRYFE
+459 VSKTVHQNAQRYFE
-473 EARSQKNK
+473 EASTQKSK
-481 AKGAL
+481 AKGAKA
-486 TALESTEKDQ
+486 ALAGTKQAREKA
-496 QRVEKQ
+496 EKR

-513 AKNRSKRFWFERHR
+513 SRQRSKRFWFEKHR
-527 WALLSG
+527 WAMLSG

-543 KGNDVVV
+543 KGNDIVV
-550 RKHLTSNDLYFH
+550 RKHLSSNDLYFH

-581 NQSPSEAIPEG
+581 NQNPSEAIPEG

-597 IVQNLADDLEDARQ
+597 IVQNLAEGVEDARE

-616 HSEAAQVAV
+616 HSEAAQIAV

-638 VAFHV
+638 TAFHA
-643 RPSQVSKTTESG
+643 RPSQVSKTTETG
-655 ESLARGSFV
+655 ESLGRGSFV

-675 SLELAVG
+675 PLELAIG

-696 PSTISEYCSRWAR
+696 PATISENFERWGKV
-709 ITPGSE
+709 IPGGE
-715 KKESVANRIAKATGL
+715 KKENIATRISKATGL

-741 GNCLVEDH
+741 GNCSLEDH
-749 GLIQP
+749 GLIQS

>member
-1 MRTRPMS
+1 
-8 SLKSR
+8 
-13 NSTLRS
+13 
-19 AIRPI
+19 
-24 LSSDSLM
+24 
-31 KGGRA
+31 
-36 GGLSSMREQSS
+36 
-47 SFDVARI
+47 
-54 VRELSE
+54 
-60 MVGARA
+60 
-66 RKAYQPH
+66 
-73 YEQVVLRLNR
+73 
-83 KGVPSTDMV
+83 
-92 IVRGQRVYTSQRD
+92 
-105 RPMPSK
+105 
-111 PSQFAMV
+111 
-118 LRKHL
+118 
-123 NNSRLIGVEQ
+123 
-133 LGFDRVIR
+133 
-141 LTFEHGGGRLSLIIE
+141 
-156 LFRDG
+156 
-161 NVLLLDEEGVII
+161 
-173 QPLTHAKYAS
+173 
-183 RSLKKGVAYSPPPET
+183 
-198 LDPREMDRSMLDSL
+198 MDRAMLDNL
-212 LDGSEHD
+212 LDGSNHD

-236 TACSIAEIEE
+236 TACSIAGIEE
-246 SVAANTLDSTQRDS
+246 DVAANSLDSAQRDS
-260 LEAAIGSMLDQLS
+260 LELAIDSMLQRLS
-273 DGSDAKMWMADS
+273 DGEDAKIWLTDS

-305 GITEIAPIDLSYTES
+305 GITEIAPIDLAYTES
-320 SMMVE
+320 STMVG
-325 VASLSL
+325 VSSLSV

-349 EEMLVESG
+349 EELLVDSG
-357 EDDGVIQAKLG
+357 EDGGAIQAKLG
-368 RRAAQQRAAIE
+368 RRAAQQKAAIA

-390 LGKAIQ
+390 LGKSIQ

-402 DSLLSQFNEAVD
+402 DSLLLQFNEAVV

-424 IYDVPWIDSANPA
+424 IHDVPWIDSANPA

-481 AKGAL
+481 AKGAK
-486 TALESTEKDQ
+486 TALASTEKSQD
-496 QRVEKQ
+496 RAEKQ

-513 AKNRSKRFWFERHR
+513 AKKRSKRFWFERHR
-527 WALLSG
+527 WAILSG
-533 GHLLIGGKDA
+533 GHFLIGGKDA

-581 NQSPSEAIPEG
+581 NQNPSEVIPEG

-597 IVQNLADDLEDARQ
+597 IVQNLGEDMEDARQ
-611 LPESL
+611 LPESV

-638 VAFHV
+638 IAFHA

-675 SLELAVG
+675 PLEMAIG
-682 MAVVNGVPMPVSGT
+682 MAVVNGVPIPVSGT
-696 PSTISEYCSRWAR
+696 PSTISQYCQRWAK
-709 ITPGSE
+709 IIPGRE
-715 KKESVANRIAKATGL
+715 KKESIANRIAKATGL
-730 AQDDLLSCLPP
+730 AQDDLLSCLPS
-741 GNCLVEDH
+741 GNCSLEDH
-749 GLIQP
+749 GLI

>member
-1 MRTRPMS
+1 
-8 SLKSR
+8 
-13 NSTLRS
+13 
-19 AIRPI
+19 
-24 LSSDSLM
+24 
-31 KGGRA
+31 
-36 GGLSSMREQSS
+36 MREQSS

-60 MVGARA
+60 LVGARA

-83 KGVPSTDMV
+83 KGVPSTDLV
-92 IVRGQRVYTSQRD
+92 IVRGRRVYTSQRD

-123 NNSRLIGVEQ
+123 NNSRLVAVEQ
-133 LGFDRVIR
+133 FGFDRVIQ
-141 LTFEHGGGRLSLIIE
+141 LTFEHGGGRLRLVIE

-161 NVLLLDEEGVII
+161 NVLLLDDSGVII

-183 RSLKKGVAYSPPPET
+183 RSLKKGVAYAPPPET
-198 LDPREMDRSMLDSL
+198 VDPREMDRSALDAL
-212 LDGSEHD
+212 LDGSDHD

-226 RANLGRIYGS
+226 RANFGRIYGS
-236 TACSIAEIEE
+236 TACSIAGLEE
-246 SVAANTLDSTQRDS
+246 KIDADSLDSDQRDS
-260 LEAAIGSMLDQLS
+260 LEGAIQSMLTELS
-273 DGSDAKMWMADS
+273 EGDGAMMWMVDS
-285 EAMDAWKAA
+285 DSMQAWQAA

-305 GITEIAPIDLSYTES
+305 GITEIAPFDLAYTDS
-320 SMMVE
+320 GMMVE
-325 VASLSL
+325 VASLSM

-349 EEMLVESG
+349 EELLVDSG
-357 EDDGVIQAKLG
+357 EDEGVKQAKLD
-368 RRAAQQRAAIE
+368 RRAAQQRSAID

-402 DSLLSQFNEAVD
+402 DSLLAQFNDAVA
-414 SDGWEGVMDK
+414 SDGWEGVMDR
-424 IYDVPWIDSANPA
+424 IHDVPWIDNADPA
-437 KQTIVAYL
+437 RQTIVAYL

-459 VSNTVHQNAQRYFE
+459 ISKTVHQNAQRYFE
-473 EARSQKNK
+473 EGRSQKSK
-481 AKGAL
+481 AKGAQA
-486 TALESTEKDQ
+486 ALAGTEEA
-496 QRVEKQ
+496 REKAEKR

-513 AKNRSKRFWFERHR
+513 ARQRSKRFWFEKHR
-527 WALLSG
+527 WAMLSG
-533 GHLLIGGKDA
+533 GHLLIGGRDA

-550 RKHLTSNDLYFH
+550 RKHLSSHDLYFH

-581 NQSPSEAIPEG
+581 NQNPSEAIPEG

-597 IVQNLADDLEDARQ
+597 IVQNLADGTEDARE
-611 LPESL
+611 LSESL

-638 VAFHV
+638 VAFHA

-655 ESLARGSFV
+655 ESLGRGSFV

-675 SLELAVG
+675 PLELAVG

-696 PSTISEYCSRWAR
+696 PSTISEHCQRWVKV
-709 ITPGSE
+709 TPGRE
-715 KKESVANRIAKATGL
+715 KKEAVANRISKATGL
-730 AQDDLLSCLPP
+730 VQDDLLSCLPP
-741 GNCLVEDH
+741 GNCSVEDH

>member
-1 MRTRPMS
+1 
-8 SLKSR
+8 
-13 NSTLRS
+13 
-19 AIRPI
+19 
-24 LSSDSLM
+24 
-31 KGGRA
+31 
-36 GGLSSMREQSS
+36 MREQSS

-60 MVGARA
+60 LVGARA

-83 KGVPSTDMV
+83 KGVPSTDLV
-92 IVRGQRVYTSQRD
+92 IVRGRRVYTSQRD

-123 NNSRLIGVEQ
+123 NNSRLVAVEQ
-133 LGFDRVIR
+133 FGFDRVIQ
-141 LTFEHGGGRLSLIIE
+141 LTFEHGGGRLRLVIE

-161 NVLLLDEEGVII
+161 NVLLLDDSGVII

-183 RSLKKGVAYSPPPET
+183 RSLKKGVAYTPPPET
-198 LDPREMDRSMLDSL
+198 IDPREMDRSALDAL

-226 RANLGRIYGS
+226 RANFGRIYGS
-236 TACSIAEIEE
+236 TACSIAGLEE
-246 SVAANTLDSTQRDS
+246 KVDSNSLDSDQRDS
-260 LEAAIGSMLDQLS
+260 LEGAIQSMLAELS
-273 DGSDAKMWMADS
+273 EGDGAMMWMVDS
-285 EAMDAWKAA
+285 DSMQAWQAA

-305 GITEIAPIDLSYTES
+305 GITEIAPFDLAYTDS
-320 SMMVE
+320 GMMVE
-325 VASLSL
+325 VASLSM

-349 EEMLVESG
+349 EELLVDSG
-357 EDDGVIQAKLG
+357 EDEGVKQAKLD
-368 RRAAQQRAAIE
+368 RRAAQQRSAID

-402 DSLLSQFNEAVD
+402 DSLLAQFNEAVA
-414 SDGWEGVMDK
+414 SDGWEGVMDR
-424 IYDVPWIDSANPA
+424 IHDVPWIDNADPA
-437 KQTIVAYL
+437 RQTIVAYL

-459 VSNTVHQNAQRYFE
+459 VSKTVHQNAQRYFE
-473 EARSQKNK
+473 EGRSQKSK
-481 AKGAL
+481 AKGAQA
-486 TALESTEKDQ
+486 ALAGTEEA
-496 QRVEKQ
+496 REKAEKR
-502 AAKDAAAGRLR
+502 AAKDAAAGRLKAR
-513 AKNRSKRFWFERHR
+513 QRSKRFWFEKHR
-527 WALLSG
+527 WAMLSG
-533 GHLLIGGKDA
+533 GHLLIGGRDA

-550 RKHLTSNDLYFH
+550 RKHLSSHDLYFH

-581 NQSPSEAIPEG
+581 NQNPSEAIPEG

-597 IVQNLADDLEDARQ
+597 IVQNLADGTEDARE
-611 LPESL
+611 LSESL

-638 VAFHV
+638 VAFHA

-655 ESLARGSFV
+655 ESLGRGSFV
-664 VRGQRNWHRDL
+664 VRGQRNWHRAL
-675 SLELAVG
+675 PLELAVG

-696 PSTISEYCSRWAR
+696 PSTISEYCQRWVKV
-709 ITPGSE
+709 TPGRE
-715 KKESVANRIAKATGL
+715 KKEAVANRISKATGL
-730 AQDDLLSCLPP
+730 VQDDLLSCLPP
-741 GNCLVEDH
+741 GNCSVEDH

>member
-1 MRTRPMS
+1 
-8 SLKSR
+8 
-13 NSTLRS
+13 
-19 AIRPI
+19 
-24 LSSDSLM
+24 
-31 KGGRA
+31 
-36 GGLSSMREQSS
+36 MRESSS

-60 MVGARA
+60 MIGARA

-83 KGVPSTDMV
+83 KGVPSTDLV
-92 IVRGQRVYTSQRD
+92 IVRGRRVYTSQRD

-141 LTFEHGGGRLSLIIE
+141 LTFEHGGGRLALIIE

-161 NVLLLDEEGVII
+161 NVLLLDENDVII

-183 RSLKKGVAYSPPPET
+183 RTLKKGVAYTPPPET
-198 LDPREMDRSMLDSL
+198 LDPREMNREMLDNL
-212 LDGSEHD
+212 LDGSNHD

-236 TACSIAEIEE
+236 TACSIAGIEE
-246 SVAANTLDSTQRDS
+246 DVAANSLDSTQRDS
-260 LEAAIGSMLDQLS
+260 LELAIDSMLKGLS
-273 DGSDAKMWMADS
+273 DGEDAKIWLADS
-285 EAMDAWKAA
+285 EAMNAWKAA
-294 DNEAARDAASS
+294 DTETARDVASS
-305 GITEIAPIDLSYTES
+305 GITEIAPIDLAYTES
-320 SMMVE
+320 SAMVA
-325 VASLSL
+325 VASLSV

-349 EEMLVESG
+349 EELLVDSG
-357 EDDGVIQAKLG
+357 EDGGAIQAKLG
-368 RRAAQQRAAIE
+368 RRAAQQKAAIQ

-390 LGKAIQ
+390 LGKSIQ

-402 DSLLSQFNEAVD
+402 DSLLLQFNEAVV

-424 IYDVPWIDSANPA
+424 IQDVPWIDSADPA
-437 KQTIVAYL
+437 KQTVVAYL

-481 AKGAL
+481 AKGAE
-486 TALESTEKDQ
+486 TALASTEKS
-496 QRVEKQ
+496 RERAEKQ

-513 AKNRSKRFWFERHR
+513 AKKRSKRFWFERHR
-527 WALLSG
+527 WAILSG
-533 GHLLIGGKDA
+533 GHLLIGGRDA

-576 DGLAP
+576 DGLVP
-581 NQSPSEAIPEG
+581 NQNPSEAIPEG

-597 IVQNLADDLEDARQ
+597 IVQNLGDEMEDARQ
-611 LPESL
+611 LPDSV

-638 VAFHV
+638 IAFHA

-675 SLELAVG
+675 PLEMAIG
-682 MAVVNGVPMPVSGT
+682 MAVVNGVPIPVSGT
-696 PSTISEYCSRWAR
+696 PSTISQYCQRWAK
-709 ITPGSE
+709 IIPGRE

-741 GNCLVEDH
+741 GNCSLEDY
-749 GLIQP
+749 GLIQS

>member
-1 MRTRPMS
+1 
-8 SLKSR
+8 
-13 NSTLRS
+13 
-19 AIRPI
+19 
-24 LSSDSLM
+24 
-31 KGGRA
+31 
-36 GGLSSMREQSS
+36 MREQSS

-60 MVGARA
+60 LVGARA

-83 KGVPSTDMV
+83 KGVPSTDLV
-92 IVRGQRVYTSQRD
+92 IVRGRRVYTSQRD

-123 NNSRLIGVEQ
+123 NNSRLVAVEQ
-133 LGFDRVIR
+133 FGFDRVIQ
-141 LTFEHGGGRLSLIIE
+141 LTFEHGSGRLKLVIE

-161 NVLLLDEEGVII
+161 NVLLLDDSGVII

-183 RSLKKGVAYSPPPET
+183 RSLRKGVAYAPPPET
-198 LDPREMDRSMLDSL
+198 VDPREMDRSALDAL

-236 TACSIAEIEE
+236 TACSIAGLEE
-246 SVAANTLDSTQRDS
+246 KVDADSLDSVQRDS
-260 LEAAIGSMLDQLS
+260 LEGAIQSMLAELS
-273 DGSDAKMWMADS
+273 EGDGAMMWMVDS
-285 EAMDAWKAA
+285 DSKQAWQAA
-294 DNEAARDAASS
+294 DNEASRDAASS
-305 GITEIAPIDLSYTES
+305 GITEIAPFDLAYTDS
-320 SMMVE
+320 GMMVE
-325 VASLSL
+325 VASLSM

-349 EEMLVESG
+349 EELLVDSG
-357 EDDGVIQAKLG
+357 EDEGAKQAKLD
-368 RRAAQQRAAIE
+368 RRAAQQKAAID

-396 DNWEHV
+396 DDWEHV
-402 DSLLSQFNEAVD
+402 DSLLTQFNEAVA
-414 SDGWEGVMDK
+414 SDGWEGVMDR
-424 IYDVPWIDSANPA
+424 IHDVPWIDSADPA
-437 KQTIVAYL
+437 RQTLVAYL
-445 PDEDGEPGASITLE
+445 PDEDGDPGASITLE
-459 VSNTVHQNAQRYFE
+459 VSKTVHQNAQRYFE
-473 EARSQKNK
+473 EARSQKSK
-481 AKGAL
+481 AKGAQV
-486 TALESTEKDQ
+486 ALVSTEEARGKA
-496 QRVEKQ
+496 EKR

-513 AKNRSKRFWFERHR
+513 AKKRSKRFWFEKHR
-527 WALLSG
+527 WAMLSG
-533 GHLLIGGKDA
+533 GHLIVGGRDA
-543 KGNDVVV
+543 KGNDLVV
-550 RKHLTSNDLYFH
+550 RKHLSSDDLYVH

-581 NQSPSEAIPEG
+581 NQNPSEAIPEG

-597 IVQNLADDLEDARQ
+597 IVQNLAEGVEDARE

-655 ESLARGSFV
+655 ESLGRGSFV

-675 SLELAVG
+675 PLELAVG

-696 PSTISEYCSRWAR
+696 PATISEHCQRWAR
-709 ITPGSE
+709 VTPGRE
-715 KKESVANRIAKATGL
+715 KKENVANRIAKATGL

-741 GNCLVEDH
+741 GNCSVEDH

>member
-1 MRTRPMS
+1 
-8 SLKSR
+8 
-13 NSTLRS
+13 
-19 AIRPI
+19 
-24 LSSDSLM
+24 
-31 KGGRA
+31 
-36 GGLSSMREQSS
+36 MREQSS

-60 MVGARA
+60 LVGARA

-83 KGVPSTDMV
+83 KGVPSTDLV
-92 IVRGQRVYTSQRD
+92 IVRGRRVYTSQRD

-123 NNSRLIGVEQ
+123 NNSRLIAVEQ
-133 LGFDRVIR
+133 FGFDRVIQ
-141 LTFEHGGGRLSLIIE
+141 LTFEHGGGRLRLVIE

-161 NVLLLDEEGVII
+161 NVLLLDDSGVII

-183 RSLKKGVAYSPPPET
+183 RSLKKGVAYTPPPET
-198 LDPREMDRSMLDSL
+198 IDPREMDRSALDAL

-226 RANLGRIYGS
+226 RANFGRIYGS
-236 TACSIAEIEE
+236 TACSIAGLEE
-246 SVAANTLDSTQRDS
+246 KVDSNSLDSDQRDS
-260 LEAAIGSMLDQLS
+260 LEGAIQSMLTDLS
-273 DGSDAKMWMADS
+273 EGDGAMMWMVDS
-285 EAMDAWKAA
+285 DSMQAWQAA

-305 GITEIAPIDLSYTES
+305 GITEIAPFDLAYTDS
-320 SMMVE
+320 GMMVE
-325 VASLSL
+325 VASLSM

-349 EEMLVESG
+349 EELLVDSG
-357 EDDGVIQAKLG
+357 EDEGVKQAKLD
-368 RRAAQQRAAIE
+368 RRAAQQRSAID

-402 DSLLSQFNEAVD
+402 DSLLAQFNEAVA
-414 SDGWEGVMDK
+414 SDGWEGVMDR
-424 IYDVPWIDSANPA
+424 IHDVPWIDNADPA
-437 KQTIVAYL
+437 RQTIVAYL

-459 VSNTVHQNAQRYFE
+459 VSKTVHQNAQRYFE
-473 EARSQKNK
+473 EGRSQKSK
-481 AKGAL
+481 AKGAQA
-486 TALESTEKDQ
+486 ALAGTEEA
-496 QRVEKQ
+496 REKAEKR

-513 AKNRSKRFWFERHR
+513 ARQRSKRFWFEKHR
-527 WALLSG
+527 WAMLSG
-533 GHLLIGGKDA
+533 GHLLIGGRDA

-550 RKHLTSNDLYFH
+550 RKHLSSHDLYFH

-581 NQSPSEAIPEG
+581 NQNPSEAIPEG

-597 IVQNLADDLEDARQ
+597 IVQNLADGTEDARE
-611 LPESL
+611 LSESL

-638 VAFHV
+638 VAFHA

-655 ESLARGSFV
+655 ESLGRGSFV
-664 VRGQRNWHRDL
+664 VRGKRNWHRDL
-675 SLELAVG
+675 PLELAVG

-696 PSTISEYCSRWAR
+696 PSTISEYCQRWVKV
-709 ITPGSE
+709 TPGRE
-715 KKESVANRIAKATGL
+715 KKEAVANRISKATGL
-730 AQDDLLSCLPP
+730 VQDDLLSCLPP
-741 GNCLVEDH
+741 GNCSVEDH

>member
-1 MRTRPMS
+1 
-8 SLKSR
+8 
-13 NSTLRS
+13 
-19 AIRPI
+19 
-24 LSSDSLM
+24 
-31 KGGRA
+31 
-36 GGLSSMREQSS
+36 MREQSS

-66 RKAYQPH
+66 RKVYQPH
-73 YEQVVLRLNR
+73 YEQVVVRLNR
-83 KGVPSTDMV
+83 KGLPSTDLV
-92 IVRGQRVYTSQRD
+92 IVRGRRVYTSQRD

-118 LRKHL
+118 LRKHM
-123 NNSRLIGVEQ
+123 NNSRLISVEQ
-133 LGFDRVIR
+133 YGFDRVIE
-141 LTFEHGGGRLSLIIE
+141 LTFEHGGGRLRLIIE

-161 NVLLLDEEGVII
+161 NVLLLDDNGVII

-183 RSLKKGVAYSPPPET
+183 RSLKRGVAYSPPPET
-198 LDPREMDRSMLDSL
+198 VDPRNMDRSALDSL
-212 LDGSEHD
+212 LDGSQHD

-226 RANLGRIYGS
+226 RANFGRIYGS
-236 TACSIAEIEE
+236 TACSIAGLEE
-246 SVAANTLDSTQRDS
+246 KVDANSLDSGQRDA
-260 LEAAIGSMLDQLS
+260 LEGAIQSMLVELS
-273 DGSDAKMWMADS
+273 EGDGAMMWMVDSDAKQAW
-285 EAMDAWKAA
+285 EAT
-294 DNEAARDAASS
+294 DNEADRDAASS
-305 GITEIAPIDLSYTES
+305 GITEIAPIDLSYTDES
-320 SMMVE
+320 MVVG

-349 EEMLVESG
+349 EDRLVESG
-357 EDDGVIQAKLG
+357 EDEGEKQAKLD
-368 RRAAQQRAAIE
+368 RRAAQQSAAID

-402 DSLLSQFNEAVD
+402 DSLLAQFNDAVA
-414 SDGWEGVMDK
+414 SDGWQGVTDK
-424 IYDVPWIDSANPA
+424 IYDVPWIDSADPA

-445 PDEDGEPGASITLE
+445 PDEEGEPGASITLE
-459 VSNTVHQNAQRYFE
+459 VSKTVHQNAQRYFE
-473 EARSQKNK
+473 EASTQKSK
-481 AKGAL
+481 AKGAKA
-486 TALESTEKDQ
+486 ALAGTKQAREKA
-496 QRVEKQ
+496 EKR

-513 AKNRSKRFWFERHR
+513 SRQRSKRFWFEKHR
-527 WALLSG
+527 WAMLSG

-543 KGNDVVV
+543 KGNDIVV
-550 RKHLTSNDLYFH
+550 RKHLSSNDLYFH

-568 PSCSLKLK
+568 PSCSLKLN
-576 DGLAP
+576 DGFAS
-581 NQSPSEAIPEG
+581 NQNPSEAIPEG

-597 IVQNLADDLEDARQ
+597 IVQNLAEGVEDARE
-611 LPESL
+611 LPESM

-638 VAFHV
+638 TAFHA
-643 RPSQVSKTTESG
+643 RPSQVSKTTETG

-675 SLELAVG
+675 PLELAIG

-696 PSTISEYCSRWAR
+696 PATISENFERWCKV
-709 ITPGSE
+709 IPGRE
-715 KKESVANRIAKATGL
+715 KKESVANRISKATGL
-730 AQDDLLSCLPP
+730 TQDDLLSCLPP
-741 GNCLVEDH
+741 GNCSIEDH
-749 GLIQP
+749 GLIQS

>member
-1 MRTRPMS
+1 
-8 SLKSR
+8 
-13 NSTLRS
+13 
-19 AIRPI
+19 
-24 LSSDSLM
+24 
-31 KGGRA
+31 
-36 GGLSSMREQSS
+36 MREQSS

-60 MVGARA
+60 LVGARA

-83 KGVPSTDMV
+83 KGVPSTDLV
-92 IVRGQRVYTSQRD
+92 IVRGRRVYTSQRD

-123 NNSRLIGVEQ
+123 NNSRLIAVEQ
-133 LGFDRVIR
+133 FGFDRVIQ
-141 LTFEHGGGRLSLIIE
+141 LTFEHGGGRLRLVIE

-161 NVLLLDEEGVII
+161 NVLLLDDSGVII

-183 RSLKKGVAYSPPPET
+183 RSLKKGVAYAPPPET
-198 LDPREMDRSMLDSL
+198 VDPREMDRSALDAL
-212 LDGSEHD
+212 LDGSDHD

-226 RANLGRIYGS
+226 RANFGRIYGS
-236 TACSIAEIEE
+236 TACSIAGLEE
-246 SVAANTLDSTQRDS
+246 KIDADSLDSDQRDS
-260 LEAAIGSMLDQLS
+260 LEGAIQSMLTELS
-273 DGSDAKMWMADS
+273 EGDGAMMWMVDS
-285 EAMDAWKAA
+285 DSMQAWQAA

-305 GITEIAPIDLSYTES
+305 GITEIAPFDLAYTDS
-320 SMMVE
+320 GMMVE
-325 VASLSL
+325 VASLSM

-349 EEMLVESG
+349 EELLVDSG
-357 EDDGVIQAKLG
+357 EDEGVKQAKLD
-368 RRAAQQRAAIE
+368 RRAAQQRSAID

-402 DSLLSQFNEAVD
+402 DSLLAQFNDAVA
-414 SDGWEGVMDK
+414 SDGWEGVMDR
-424 IYDVPWIDSANPA
+424 IHDVPWIDNADPA
-437 KQTIVAYL
+437 RQTIVAYL

-459 VSNTVHQNAQRYFE
+459 VSKTVHQNAQRYFE
-473 EARSQKNK
+473 EGRSQKSK
-481 AKGAL
+481 AKGAQA
-486 TALESTEKDQ
+486 ALAGTEEA
-496 QRVEKQ
+496 REKAEKR

-513 AKNRSKRFWFERHR
+513 ARQRSKRFWFEKHR
-527 WALLSG
+527 WAMLSG
-533 GHLLIGGKDA
+533 GHLLIGGRDA

-550 RKHLTSNDLYFH
+550 RKHLSSHDLYFH

-581 NQSPSEAIPEG
+581 NQNPSEAIPEG

-597 IVQNLADDLEDARQ
+597 IVQNLADGTEDARE
-611 LPESL
+611 LSESL

-638 VAFHV
+638 VAFHA

-655 ESLARGSFV
+655 ESLGRGSFV

-675 SLELAVG
+675 PLELAVG

-696 PSTISEYCSRWAR
+696 PSTISEHCQRWVKV
-709 ITPGSE
+709 TPGRE
-715 KKESVANRIAKATGL
+715 KKEAVANRISKATGL
-730 AQDDLLSCLPP
+730 VQDDLLSCLPP
-741 GNCLVEDH
+741 GNCSVEDH

>member
-1 MRTRPMS
+1 
-8 SLKSR
+8 
-13 NSTLRS
+13 
-19 AIRPI
+19 
-24 LSSDSLM
+24 
-31 KGGRA
+31 
-36 GGLSSMREQSS
+36 MREQTS

-60 MVGARA
+60 LVGARM

-83 KGVPSTDMV
+83 KGLPSTDLV
-92 IVRGQRVYTSQRD
+92 IVRGRRIYTSQRD

-123 NNSRLIGVEQ
+123 NNSRLVGVEQ
-133 LGFDRVIR
+133 LGFDRVIQ
-141 LTFEHGGGRLSLIIE
+141 LTFEHGGGRLSLVIE

-161 NVLLLDEEGVII
+161 NILLLDGKGVII

-183 RSLKKGVAYSPPPET
+183 RSLRKGVAYSPPPET
-198 LDPREMDRSMLDSL
+198 LDPRDMDRATLDSL
-212 LDGSEHD
+212 LDGSGHD

-236 TACSIAEIEE
+236 TACSISGIEE
-246 SVAANTLDSTQRDS
+246 DVPANSLDSAQRDA
-260 LEAAIGSMLDQLS
+260 LEAAIQSMLKQLS
-273 DGSDAKMWMADS
+273 EGVGANIWMVDT
-285 EAMDAWKAA
+285 EAIGAWEEA
-294 DNEAARDAASS
+294 DNEAARDTASS
-305 GITEIAPIDLSYTES
+305 GITEIAPIDLSYTDS

-325 VASLSL
+325 VVSLSL

-349 EEMLVESG
+349 EEELVDAG
-357 EDDGVIQAKLG
+357 EDDGAIQAKLG
-368 RRAAQQRAAIE
+368 RRAAQQKSAINS
-379 RFHERAAITQE
+379 FLERAAITQE
-390 LGKAIQ
+390 LGKEIQ

-402 DSLLSQFNEAVD
+402 DSLLLQFNEAV
-414 SDGWEGVMDK
+414 SSEGWEGVMDK
-424 IYDVPWIDSANPA
+424 IHDVPWIDSADPA

-445 PDEDGEPGASITLE
+445 PDEDVEPGASVTLE
-459 VSNTVHQNAQRYFE
+459 VSKTVHQNAQRYFE

-481 AKGAL
+481 AKGAGA
-486 TALESTEKDQ
+486 ALASTEEA
-496 QRVEKQ
+496 RARAEKQ
-502 AAKDAAAGRLR
+502 AAKDSAAGRLR
-513 AKNRSKRFWFERHR
+513 AKKRSKRFWFERHR
-527 WALLSG
+527 WAMLSG
-533 GHLLIGGKDA
+533 GHLLIGGRDA
-543 KGNDVVV
+543 RGNDVVV
-550 RKHLTSNDLYFH
+550 RKHLSSNDLYFH

-576 DGLAP
+576 DGIVP
-581 NQSPSEAIPEG
+581 NQNPSEAIPEG

-597 IVQNLADDLEDARQ
+597 IVQNLADGTEDARQ

-616 HSEAAQVAV
+616 HSEAAQIAV

-638 VAFHV
+638 IAFHA
-643 RPSQVSKTTESG
+643 RPSQVSKTAESG

-675 SLELAVG
+675 PLELAVG

-696 PSTISEYCSRWAR
+696 PATISEHCQRWVK
-709 ITPGSE
+709 ITPGRE
-715 KKESVANRIAKATGL
+715 KKENVANRIAKATGL

-741 GNCLVEDH
+741 GNCSVEDH

>member
-1 MRTRPMS
+1 
-8 SLKSR
+8 
-13 NSTLRS
+13 
-19 AIRPI
+19 
-24 LSSDSLM
+24 
-31 KGGRA
+31 
-36 GGLSSMREQSS
+36 MREQSS

-66 RKAYQPH
+66 RKVYQPH
-73 YEQVVLRLNR
+73 YEQVVVRLNR
-83 KGVPSTDMV
+83 KGLPSTDLV
-92 IVRGQRVYTSQRD
+92 IVRGRRVYTSQRD

-118 LRKHL
+118 LRKHM
-123 NNSRLIGVEQ
+123 NNSRLISVEQ
-133 LGFDRVIR
+133 YGFDRVIE
-141 LTFEHGGGRLSLIIE
+141 LTFEHGGGRLRLIIE

-161 NVLLLDEEGVII
+161 NVLLLDDNGVII

-183 RSLKKGVAYSPPPET
+183 RSLKRGVAYSPPPET
-198 LDPREMDRSMLDSL
+198 VDPRNMDRSALDSL
-212 LDGSEHD
+212 LDGSQHD

-226 RANLGRIYGS
+226 RANFGRIYGS
-236 TACSIAEIEE
+236 TACSIAGLEE
-246 SVAANTLDSTQRDS
+246 KVDANSLDSGQRDA
-260 LEAAIGSMLDQLS
+260 LEGAIQSMLVELS
-273 DGSDAKMWMADS
+273 EGDGAMMWMVDSDAKQAW
-285 EAMDAWKAA
+285 EAT
-294 DNEAARDAASS
+294 DNEADRDAASS
-305 GITEIAPIDLSYTES
+305 GITEIAPIDLSYTDR
-320 SMMVE
+320 SMAVG

-349 EEMLVESG
+349 EDRLVESG
-357 EDDGVIQAKLG
+357 EDEGEKQAKLD
-368 RRAAQQRAAIE
+368 RRAAQQSAAID

-402 DSLLSQFNEAVD
+402 DSLLAQFNDAVA
-414 SDGWEGVMDK
+414 SDGWQGVTDK
-424 IYDVPWIDSANPA
+424 IYDVPWIDSADPA

-445 PDEDGEPGASITLE
+445 PDEEGEPGASITLE
-459 VSNTVHQNAQRYFE
+459 VSKTVHQNAQRYFE
-473 EARSQKNK
+473 EASTQKSK
-481 AKGAL
+481 AKGAKA
-486 TALESTEKDQ
+486 ALAGTKQAREKA
-496 QRVEKQ
+496 EKR

-513 AKNRSKRFWFERHR
+513 SRQRSKRFWFEKHR
-527 WALLSG
+527 WAMLSG

-543 KGNDVVV
+543 KGNDIVV
-550 RKHLTSNDLYFH
+550 RKHLSSNDLYFH

-581 NQSPSEAIPEG
+581 NQNPSEAIPEG

-597 IVQNLADDLEDARQ
+597 IVQNLAEGVEDARE

-616 HSEAAQVAV
+616 HSEAAQIAV

-638 VAFHV
+638 TAFHA
-643 RPSQVSKTTESG
+643 RPSQVSKTTETG
-655 ESLARGSFV
+655 ESLGRGSFV

-675 SLELAVG
+675 PLELAIG

-696 PSTISEYCSRWAR
+696 PATISENFERWGKV
-709 ITPGSE
+709 IPGGE
-715 KKESVANRIAKATGL
+715 KKENIANRISKATGL

-741 GNCLVEDH
+741 GNCSLEDH
-749 GLIQP
+749 GLIQS

>member
-1 MRTRPMS
+1 
-8 SLKSR
+8 
-13 NSTLRS
+13 
-19 AIRPI
+19 
-24 LSSDSLM
+24 
-31 KGGRA
+31 
-36 GGLSSMREQSS
+36 MREQSS

-60 MVGARA
+60 LVGARA

-83 KGVPSTDMV
+83 KGVPSTDLV
-92 IVRGQRVYTSQRD
+92 IVRGRRVYTSQRD

-123 NNSRLIGVEQ
+123 NNSRLVAVEQ
-133 LGFDRVIR
+133 FGFDRVIQ
-141 LTFEHGGGRLSLIIE
+141 LTFEHGGGRLRLVIE

-161 NVLLLDEEGVII
+161 NVLLLDDSGVII

-183 RSLKKGVAYSPPPET
+183 RSLKKGVAYTPPPET
-198 LDPREMDRSMLDSL
+198 IDPREMDRSALDAL

-226 RANLGRIYGS
+226 RANFGRIYGS
-236 TACSIAEIEE
+236 TACSIAGLEE
-246 SVAANTLDSTQRDS
+246 KVDSNSLDSDQRDS
-260 LEAAIGSMLDQLS
+260 LEGAIQSMLAELS
-273 DGSDAKMWMADS
+273 EGDGAMMWMVDS
-285 EAMDAWKAA
+285 DSMQAWQAA

-305 GITEIAPIDLSYTES
+305 GITEIAPFDLAYTDS
-320 SMMVE
+320 GMMVE
-325 VASLSL
+325 VASLSM

-349 EEMLVESG
+349 EELLVDSG
-357 EDDGVIQAKLG
+357 EDEGVKQAKLD
-368 RRAAQQRAAIE
+368 RRAAQQRSAID
-379 RFHERAAITQE
+379 RFHERAGDTQE
-390 LGKAIQ
+390 LGEAIQ

-402 DSLLSQFNEAVD
+402 DSLLAQFNEAVA
-414 SDGWEGVMDK
+414 SDGWEGVMDR
-424 IYDVPWIDSANPA
+424 IHDVPWIDNADPA
-437 KQTIVAYL
+437 RQTIVAYL

-459 VSNTVHQNAQRYFE
+459 VSKTVHQNAQRYFE
-473 EARSQKNK
+473 EGRSQKSK
-481 AKGAL
+481 AKGAQA
-486 TALESTEKDQ
+486 ALAGTEEA
-496 QRVEKQ
+496 REKAEKR
-502 AAKDAAAGRLR
+502 AAKDAAAGRLKAR
-513 AKNRSKRFWFERHR
+513 QRSKRFWFEKHR
-527 WALLSG
+527 WAMLSG
-533 GHLLIGGKDA
+533 GHLLIGGRDA

-550 RKHLTSNDLYFH
+550 RKHLSSHDLYFH

-581 NQSPSEAIPEG
+581 NQNPSEAIPEG

-597 IVQNLADDLEDARQ
+597 IVQNLADGTEDARE
-611 LPESL
+611 LSESL

-638 VAFHV
+638 VAFHA

-655 ESLARGSFV
+655 ESLGRGSFV
-664 VRGQRNWHRDL
+664 VRGQRNWHRAL
-675 SLELAVG
+675 PLELAVG

-696 PSTISEYCSRWAR
+696 PSTISEHCQRWVKV
-709 ITPGSE
+709 TPGRE
-715 KKESVANRIAKATGL
+715 KKEAVANRISKATGL
-730 AQDDLLSCLPP
+730 VQDDLLSCLPP
-741 GNCLVEDH
+741 GNCSVEDH

>member
-1 MRTRPMS
+1 
-8 SLKSR
+8 
-13 NSTLRS
+13 
-19 AIRPI
+19 
-24 LSSDSLM
+24 M

-36 GGLSSMREQSS
+36 GGLSSMRESSS

-83 KGVPSTDMV
+83 KGVPSTDLV
-92 IVRGQRVYTSQRD
+92 IVRGRRVYTSQRD

-141 LTFEHGGGRLSLIIE
+141 LTFEHGRGRLALIIE

-161 NVLLLDEEGVII
+161 NVLLLDENDVII

-183 RSLKKGVAYSPPPET
+183 RTLKKGVAYTPPPET
-198 LDPREMDRSMLDSL
+198 LDPREMNREMLDNL
-212 LDGSEHD
+212 LDGSNHN

-236 TACSIAEIEE
+236 TACSIAGIEE
-246 SVAANTLDSTQRDS
+246 DVAANSLDSTQRDS
-260 LEAAIGSMLDQLS
+260 LELAIDSMLKGLS
-273 DGSDAKMWMADS
+273 DGEDAKIWLADS
-285 EAMDAWKAA
+285 EAMNAWKAA
-294 DNEAARDAASS
+294 DTETARDVASS
-305 GITEIAPIDLSYTES
+305 GITEIAPIDLAYTES
-320 SMMVE
+320 SAMVA
-325 VASLSL
+325 VASLSV

-349 EEMLVESG
+349 EELLVDSG
-357 EDDGVIQAKLG
+357 EDGGAIQAKLG
-368 RRAAQQRAAIE
+368 RRAAQQKAAIQ

-390 LGKAIQ
+390 LGKSIQ

-402 DSLLSQFNEAVD
+402 DSLLLQFNEAVV

-424 IYDVPWIDSANPA
+424 IQDVPWIDSADPA
-437 KQTIVAYL
+437 KQTVVAYL

-481 AKGAL
+481 AKGAE
-486 TALESTEKDQ
+486 TALASTEKS
-496 QRVEKQ
+496 RERAEKQ

-513 AKNRSKRFWFERHR
+513 AKKRSKRFWFERHR
-527 WALLSG
+527 WAILSG
-533 GHLLIGGKDA
+533 GHLLIGGRDA

-576 DGLAP
+576 DGLVP
-581 NQSPSEAIPEG
+581 NQ
-592 VASLQ
+592 
-597 IVQNLADDLEDARQ
+597 N
-611 LPESL
+611 
-616 HSEAAQVAV
+616 
-625 CWSRAWG
+625 
-632 SGGAAA
+632 
-638 VAFHV
+638 
-643 RPSQVSKTTESG
+643 
-655 ESLARGSFV
+655 
-664 VRGQRNWHRDL
+664 L
-675 SLELAVG
+675 SL
-682 MAVVNGVPMPVSGT
+682 
-696 PSTISEYCSRWAR
+696 IH
-709 ITPGSE
+709 I
-715 KKESVANRIAKATGL
+715 
-730 AQDDLLSCLPP
+730 
-741 GNCLVEDH
+741 
-749 GLIQP
+749 

>member
-1 MRTRPMS
+1 
-8 SLKSR
+8 
-13 NSTLRS
+13 
-19 AIRPI
+19 
-24 LSSDSLM
+24 
-31 KGGRA
+31 
-36 GGLSSMREQSS
+36 MREQSS

-60 MVGARA
+60 LVGARA

-83 KGVPSTDMV
+83 KGVPSTDLV
-92 IVRGQRVYTSQRD
+92 IVRGRRVYTSQRD

-123 NNSRLIGVEQ
+123 NNSRLVAVEQ
-133 LGFDRVIR
+133 FGFDRVIQ
-141 LTFEHGGGRLSLIIE
+141 LTFEHGGGRLRLVIE

-161 NVLLLDEEGVII
+161 NVLLLDDSGVII

-183 RSLKKGVAYSPPPET
+183 RSLKKGVAYTPPPET
-198 LDPREMDRSMLDSL
+198 IDPREMDRSALDAL

-226 RANLGRIYGS
+226 RANFGRIYGS
-236 TACSIAEIEE
+236 TACSIAGLEE
-246 SVAANTLDSTQRDS
+246 KVDSNSLDSDQRDS
-260 LEAAIGSMLDQLS
+260 LEGAIQSMLAELS
-273 DGSDAKMWMADS
+273 EGDGAMMWMVDS
-285 EAMDAWKAA
+285 DSMQAWQAA

-305 GITEIAPIDLSYTES
+305 GITEIAPFDLAYTDS
-320 SMMVE
+320 GMMVE
-325 VASLSL
+325 VASLSM

-349 EEMLVESG
+349 EELLVDSG
-357 EDDGVIQAKLG
+357 EDEGVKQAKLD
-368 RRAAQQRAAIE
+368 RRAAQQRSAID

-402 DSLLSQFNEAVD
+402 DSLLAQFNEAVA
-414 SDGWEGVMDK
+414 SDGWEGVMDR
-424 IYDVPWIDSANPA
+424 IHDVPWIDNADPA
-437 KQTIVAYL
+437 RQTIVAYL

-459 VSNTVHQNAQRYFE
+459 VSKTVHQNAQRYFE
-473 EARSQKNK
+473 EGRSQKSK
-481 AKGAL
+481 AKGAQA
-486 TALESTEKDQ
+486 ALAGTEEA
-496 QRVEKQ
+496 REKAEKR

-513 AKNRSKRFWFERHR
+513 ARQRSKRFWFEKHR
-527 WALLSG
+527 WAMLSD
-533 GHLLIGGKDA
+533 GHLLIGGRDA

-550 RKHLTSNDLYFH
+550 RKHLSSHDLYFH

-581 NQSPSEAIPEG
+581 NQNPSEAIPEG

-597 IVQNLADDLEDARQ
+597 IVQNLADGTEDARE
-611 LPESL
+611 LSESL

-638 VAFHV
+638 VAFHA

-655 ESLARGSFV
+655 ESLGRGSFV
-664 VRGQRNWHRDL
+664 VRGKRNWHRDL
-675 SLELAVG
+675 PLELAVG

-696 PSTISEYCSRWAR
+696 PSTISEHCQRWVKV
-709 ITPGSE
+709 TPGRE
-715 KKESVANRIAKATGL
+715 KKEAVANRISKATGL
-730 AQDDLLSCLPP
+730 VQDDLLSCLPP
-741 GNCLVEDH
+741 GNCSVEDH

>member
-1 MRTRPMS
+1 
-8 SLKSR
+8 
-13 NSTLRS
+13 
-19 AIRPI
+19 
-24 LSSDSLM
+24 
-31 KGGRA
+31 
-36 GGLSSMREQSS
+36 MREQSS

-60 MVGARA
+60 LVGARA

-83 KGVPSTDMV
+83 KGVPSTDLV
-92 IVRGQRVYTSQRD
+92 IVRGRRVYTSQRD

-123 NNSRLIGVEQ
+123 NNSRLIAVEQ
-133 LGFDRVIR
+133 FGFDRVIQ
-141 LTFEHGGGRLSLIIE
+141 LTFEHGGGRLRLVIE

-161 NVLLLDEEGVII
+161 NVLLLDDSGVII

-183 RSLKKGVAYSPPPET
+183 RSLKKGVAYTPPPET
-198 LDPREMDRSMLDSL
+198 IDPREMDRSALDAL

-226 RANLGRIYGS
+226 RANFGRIYGS
-236 TACSIAEIEE
+236 TACSIAGLEE
-246 SVAANTLDSTQRDS
+246 KVDSNSLDSDQRDS
-260 LEAAIGSMLDQLS
+260 LEGAIQSMLTELS
-273 DGSDAKMWMADS
+273 EGDGAMMWMVDS
-285 EAMDAWKAA
+285 DSMQAWQAA

-305 GITEIAPIDLSYTES
+305 GITEIAPFDLAYTDS
-320 SMMVE
+320 GMMVE
-325 VASLSL
+325 VASLSM

-349 EEMLVESG
+349 EELLVDSG
-357 EDDGVIQAKLG
+357 EDEGVKQAKLD
-368 RRAAQQRAAIE
+368 RRAAQQRSAID

-402 DSLLSQFNEAVD
+402 DSLLAQFNEAVA
-414 SDGWEGVMDK
+414 SDGWEGVMDR
-424 IYDVPWIDSANPA
+424 IHDVPWIDNADPA
-437 KQTIVAYL
+437 RQTIVAYL

-459 VSNTVHQNAQRYFE
+459 ISKTVHQNAQRYFE
-473 EARSQKNK
+473 EGRSQKSK
-481 AKGAL
+481 AKGAQA
-486 TALESTEKDQ
+486 ALAGTEEA
-496 QRVEKQ
+496 REKAEKR

-513 AKNRSKRFWFERHR
+513 ARQRSKRFWFEKHR
-527 WALLSG
+527 WAMLSG
-533 GHLLIGGKDA
+533 GHLLIGGRDA

-550 RKHLTSNDLYFH
+550 RKHLSSHDLYFH

-581 NQSPSEAIPEG
+581 NQNPSEAIPEG

-597 IVQNLADDLEDARQ
+597 IVQNLADGTEDARE
-611 LPESL
+611 LSESL

-638 VAFHV
+638 VAFHA

-655 ESLARGSFV
+655 ESLGRGSFV
-664 VRGQRNWHRDL
+664 VRGKRNWHRDL
-675 SLELAVG
+675 PLELAVG

-696 PSTISEYCSRWAR
+696 PSTISEYCQRWVKV
-709 ITPGSE
+709 TPGRE
-715 KKESVANRIAKATGL
+715 KKEAVANRISKATGL
-730 AQDDLLSCLPP
+730 VQDDLLSCLPP
-741 GNCLVEDH
+741 GNCSVEDH